1 MFCTNCGSKLPDD
14 VKFCTQCGA
23 PVTKVI
29 PRSELEKQQAEQAD
43 EPVQPAEE
51 PAVGT
56 EAASAVGAAPANQ
69 AAPAEQAVPTA
80 SAAQAAPIESA
91 APVTP
96 AGQAASADLVAP
108 AAQADAALVEDAA
121 AAKPAV
127 EGEAP
132 MPAKEPVAEV
142 AASQLDTDAA
152 SDTPTTVLGADD
164 HEGPNDAP
172 TTVLSA
178 DEAAA
183 DAASEDETSVFVIDD
198 DASEDETTVLTT
210 DAATTEGIA
219 SELPTGA
226 LPLDAEEDAATPDE
240 DAAAPND
247 ELTTVLP
254 PAPDPDEAERAA
266 AAADAAAAEDALWS
280 ELPEDEPT
288 TLLGQGPAPAASGDA
303 AGPLQVSWRQPPQQ
317 ATPTQTA
324 SAETPGPQPATAPGP
339 QPRKKKPVALIAGIA
354 VLALAAVVALCV
366 FVVPRFLDAAGPTV
380 TYGQTDPV
388 QCSVV
393 TRIRPR
399 DAEGNELTS
408 YVVSLVERT
417 ADRQDRT
424 SADDGIADA
433 VAQIRVTGNNGF
445 TMEDFGDDIADGDYY
460 LVIESSDSSDDSSS
474 DQRIPIHYE
483 HDNPDADSEV
493 VVTPPAPESDEPASD
508 GENQDGED
516 AQDEAEFTEEQLAYA
531 HYYLKCQELIDTYGP
546 AGTTNLYDGQMTAMT
561 GLALAKLIDFDDD
574 GLNELLVS
582 YNAVQI
588 GTDAAS
594 ADEVYPVEV
603 WDYQDGEL
611 VQVYEGNAPYTN
623 GGAYFL
629 DLYEYNDLPVI
640 CAVWYDMQVDN
651 ASLVDEYTGYFSQVS
666 ETLDAIAVCDS
677 FFNYDTGEN
686 SVTYTLDGE
695 SATEEEWNDFEDDL
709 DHTTHYDLA
718 LFNNAVEA
726 ESTDDDECETLYGE
740 DLRAATEDTFAEL
753 QEGAGDA
760 LDAVEAATD
769 DAAYD
774 YEIVE
779 EDVTYTSSQGEGMEW
794 EATSTWC
801 YPQFTLADGS
811 TTPAL
816 DSLNAQLK
824 ESFGQDVAN
833 AQSWTFESGEVQVQV
848 HRDTVTY
855 REGTIVCVRS
865 DRSGFT
871 GGAHGTESVTG
882 TFYDL
887 DTGQQVGIE
896 TATGISLDELKS
908 AAVSAV
914 LDYVAA
920 QPNGT
925 LSTDEESLN
934 TLIDEERFYA
944 DENGIVVALWPYE
957 IGSYADGVQLV
968 YVYAFDDDS
977 IVGTNAGSFEWGN

>member
-23 PVTKVI
+23 PVAKVI
-29 PRSELEKQQAEQAD
+29 PRSDLEQGQQAGRESVGAQPMAGHEAQEAPVAESVHD
-43 EPVQPAEE
+43 ATIGESPDGEPQVEHAVSPLAEE
-51 PAVGT
+51 PAEGPD
-56 EAASAVGAAPANQ
+56 GAPL
-69 AAPAEQAVPTA
+69 
-80 SAAQAAPIESA
+80 
-91 APVTP
+91 
-96 AGQAASADLVAP
+96 G
-108 AAQADAALVEDAA
+108 ADAAGDE
-121 AAKPAV
+121 
-127 EGEAP
+127 
-132 MPAKEPVAEV
+132 
-142 AASQLDTDAA
+142 
-152 SDTPTTVLGADD
+152 PTTA
-164 HEGPNDAP
+164 
-172 TTVLSA
+172 LSA
-178 DEAAA
+178 DEAGAA
-183 DAASEDETSVFVIDD
+183 DAASEDETSALAIGG
-198 DASEDETTVLTT
+198 ASEDETTAFAP
-210 DAATTEGIA
+210 DAAAAEGAA
-219 SELPTGA
+219 SELPNGTILLGA
-226 LPLDAEEDAATPDE
+226 DDASAPGEDV
-240 DAAAPND
+240 APND
-247 ELTTVLP
+247 ERTTGLAP
-254 PAPDPDEAERAA
+254 SPDPDEAERAA

-280 ELPEDEPT
+280 EPPQDEAT
-288 TLLGQGPAPAASGDA
+288 TVLGGGVAGRPSSQEAAPR
-303 AGPLQVSWRQPPQQ
+303 QVSWRQPAQDAAAQQ
-317 ATPTQTA
+317 AAQ
-324 SAETPGPQPATAPGP
+324 QPAPDQPAPAPGAE
-339 QPRKKKPVALIAGIA
+339 PRKKKPVALIAGIA
-354 VLALAAVVALCV
+354 VLALAAVVVLCV

-493 VVTPPAPESDEPASD
+493 VVTPPAPESDESASG
-508 GENQDGED
+508 GEGQESGD
-516 AQDEAEFTEEQLAYA
+516 AQGESEFTEEQLAYA
-531 HYYLKCQELIDTYGP
+531 HYYLKCQELINAYGP
-546 AGTTNLYDGQMTAMT
+546 AGTTDLYDGQMTAMT
-561 GLALAKLIDFDDD
+561 GLALARLIDFDGD

-582 YNAVQI
+582 YNAVEI

-603 WDYQDGEL
+603 WDYQDGGL

-666 ETLDAIAVCDS
+666 ETLDAIAVRDS

-695 SATEEEWNDFEDDL
+695 SATEEEWNDFEGDL

-726 ESTDDDECETLYGE
+726 ESTDDDGCDTLYGE

-760 LDAVEAATD
+760 LEAVEAETE
-769 DAAYD
+769 DAAYAYD
-774 YEIVE
+774 IVE
-779 EDVTYTSSQGEGMEW
+779 QDVTYTSSQGEGTEW

-801 YPQFTLADGS
+801 YPRFTLADGS

-824 ESFGQDVAN
+824 GSFDEDVAN
-833 AQSWTFESGEVQVQV
+833 AQSWTFESGDVQIQV

-855 REGTIVCVRS
+855 HEGTIVCVRS

-887 DTGQQVGIE
+887 DTGQQVGLE
-896 TATGISLDELKS
+896 TATGVSLDELKS
-908 AAVSAV
+908 AAVTAV

-920 QPNGT
+920 QPNGA
-925 LSTDEESLN
+925 LSTDEDSLN
-934 TLIDEERFYA
+934 TLIDEDRFYA
-944 DENGIVVALWPYE
+944 DENGVVVALWPYE

-968 YVYAFDDDS
+968 YVYAFEDDS
-977 IVGTNAGSFEWGN
+977 IVGTSAGSFEWGN

>member
-23 PVTKVI
+23 PVAKVI
-29 PRSELEKQQAEQAD
+29 PRSDLEQGQQAGRESVGAQPMAGHEAQEAPVAESVHD
-43 EPVQPAEE
+43 ATTGESPDGEPQVEHAASPLAEE
-51 PAVGT
+51 PAEGPD
-56 EAASAVGAAPANQ
+56 GAPL
-69 AAPAEQAVPTA
+69 
-80 SAAQAAPIESA
+80 
-91 APVTP
+91 
-96 AGQAASADLVAP
+96 G
-108 AAQADAALVEDAA
+108 ADAAGDE
-121 AAKPAV
+121 
-127 EGEAP
+127 
-132 MPAKEPVAEV
+132 
-142 AASQLDTDAA
+142 
-152 SDTPTTVLGADD
+152 
-164 HEGPNDAP
+164 P

-178 DEAAA
+178 DEAGAA
-183 DAASEDETSVFVIDD
+183 DAASEDETSALAIGG
-198 DASEDETTVLTT
+198 ASEDETTAFVP
-210 DAATTEGIA
+210 DVAAAKGAA
-219 SELPTGA
+219 SELPNGTILLGA
-226 LPLDAEEDAATPDE
+226 DDAPALGEDV
-240 DAAAPND
+240 APND
-247 ELTTVLP
+247 ERTTVLAP
-254 PAPDPDEAERAA
+254 SPDPDEAERAA

-280 ELPEDEPT
+280 EPPQDEAT
-288 TLLGQGPAPAASGDA
+288 TVLGGGA
-303 AGPLQVSWRQPPQQ
+303 AGQPSSQEAAPRQVSWRQPAQDAAAQQ
-317 ATPTQTA
+317 AAQQPAPTQPA
-324 SAETPGPQPATAPGP
+324 PDQPAPAPGAE
-339 QPRKKKPVALIAGIA
+339 PRKKKPVALIAGIA

-493 VVTPPAPESDEPASD
+493 VVTPPAPESDESASG
-508 GENQDGED
+508 GEGQESGD
-516 AQDEAEFTEEQLAYA
+516 AQGESEFTEEQLAYA
-531 HYYLKCQELIDTYGP
+531 HYYLKCQELINAYGP
-546 AGTTNLYDGQMTAMT
+546 AGTTDLYDGQMTAMT
-561 GLALAKLIDFDDD
+561 GLALARLIDFDGD

-582 YNAVQI
+582 YNAVEI

-611 VQVYEGNAPYTN
+611 VHVYEGNAPYTN

-666 ETLDAIAVCDS
+666 ETLDAIAVRDS

-695 SATEEEWNDFEDDL
+695 SATEEEWNDFEGDL

-726 ESTDDDECETLYGE
+726 ESMDDDECDVLYGE

-760 LDAVEAATD
+760 LEAVEAETE
-769 DAAYD
+769 DAAYAYD
-774 YEIVE
+774 IVE
-779 EDVTYTSSQGEGMEW
+779 QDVTYTSSQGEGTEW

-816 DSLNAQLK
+816 DSLNAHLK
-824 ESFGQDVAN
+824 DSFDEDVAN
-833 AQSWTFESGEVQVQV
+833 AQSWTFESGDVQIQV

-855 REGTIVCVRS
+855 HEGTIVCVRS

-896 TATGISLDELKS
+896 TATGVSLDELKS

>member
-23 PVTKVI
+23 PVAKVI
-29 PRSELEKQQAEQAD
+29 PRSDLEQGQQAGRESVGAQPMAGHEAQEAPVAESVHD
-43 EPVQPAEE
+43 ATIGESPDGEPQVEHAASPLAEE
-51 PAVGT
+51 PAEGPD
-56 EAASAVGAAPANQ
+56 GAPL
-69 AAPAEQAVPTA
+69 
-80 SAAQAAPIESA
+80 
-91 APVTP
+91 
-96 AGQAASADLVAP
+96 G
-108 AAQADAALVEDAA
+108 ADAAGDE
-121 AAKPAV
+121 
-127 EGEAP
+127 
-132 MPAKEPVAEV
+132 
-142 AASQLDTDAA
+142 
-152 SDTPTTVLGADD
+152 
-164 HEGPNDAP
+164 P

-178 DEAAA
+178 DEAGAA
-183 DAASEDETSVFVIDD
+183 DAASEDETSALAIGG
-198 DASEDETTVLTT
+198 ASEDETTAFAP
-210 DAATTEGIA
+210 DAAAAEGAA
-219 SELPTGA
+219 SEPPNGTILLGA
-226 LPLDAEEDAATPDE
+226 DDAPAPGEDV
-240 DAAAPND
+240 APND
-247 ELTTVLP
+247 ERTTVLAP
-254 PAPDPDEAERAA
+254 SPDPDEAERAA

-280 ELPEDEPT
+280 EPPQDEAT
-288 TLLGQGPAPAASGDA
+288 TVLGGGVAGQPSSQEAAPR
-303 AGPLQVSWRQPPQQ
+303 QVSWRQPAQDAAAQQ
-317 ATPTQTA
+317 AAQQPAPTQPA
-324 SAETPGPQPATAPGP
+324 PDQPAPAPGAE
-339 QPRKKKPVALIAGIA
+339 PRKKKPVALIAGIA

-493 VVTPPAPESDEPASD
+493 VVTPPAPESDESASG
-508 GENQDGED
+508 GEGQESGD
-516 AQDEAEFTEEQLAYA
+516 AQGESEFTEKQLAYA
-531 HYYLKCQELIDTYGP
+531 HYYLKCQELINTYGP
-546 AGTTNLYDGQMTAMT
+546 AGTTDLYDGQMTAMT
-561 GLALAKLIDFDDD
+561 GLALAQLIDFDGD
-574 GLNELLVS
+574 GLNELLIS
-582 YNAVQI
+582 YNAVEI

-666 ETLDAIAVCDS
+666 ETLDAIAVRDS

-695 SATEEEWNDFEDDL
+695 SATEEEWNDFEGDL

-726 ESTDDDECETLYGE
+726 ESTDDDGCDTLYGE
-740 DLRAATEDTFAEL
+740 DMRAATEDTFAEL

-760 LDAVEAATD
+760 LEAVEAETEDGAY
-769 DAAYD
+769 AYD
-774 YEIVE
+774 IVE
-779 EDVTYTSSQGEGMEW
+779 QEVTYTSSQGEGTEW

-824 ESFGQDVAN
+824 GSFDEDVAN
-833 AQSWTFESGEVQVQV
+833 AQSWTFESGDVQIQV

-855 REGTIVCVRS
+855 HEGTIVCVRS

-887 DTGQQVGIE
+887 DTGQQVGLE
-896 TATGISLDELKS
+896 TATGVSLDELKS
-908 AAVSAV
+908 AAVTAV

-925 LSTDEESLN
+925 LSTDEDSLN
-934 TLIDEERFYA
+934 TLIDEDRLYA
-944 DENGIVVALWPYE
+944 DENGVVVALWPYE

-968 YVYAFDDDS
+968 YVFAFEDDS
-977 IVGTNAGSFEWGN
+977 IVGTSAGSFEWGN

>member
-14 VKFCTQCGA
+14 VKFCTQCSA
-23 PVTKVI
+23 PVAKVI
-29 PRSELEKQQAEQAD
+29 PRSDLEQGQQAGRESVGAQPMAGHEAQEAPVAESVHD
-43 EPVQPAEE
+43 ATIGESPDGEPQVEHAASPLAEE
-51 PAVGT
+51 PAEGPD
-56 EAASAVGAAPANQ
+56 GAPL
-69 AAPAEQAVPTA
+69 
-80 SAAQAAPIESA
+80 
-91 APVTP
+91 
-96 AGQAASADLVAP
+96 G
-108 AAQADAALVEDAA
+108 ADAAGDE
-121 AAKPAV
+121 
-127 EGEAP
+127 
-132 MPAKEPVAEV
+132 
-142 AASQLDTDAA
+142 
-152 SDTPTTVLGADD
+152 
-164 HEGPNDAP
+164 P

-178 DEAAA
+178 DEAGAA
-183 DAASEDETSVFVIDD
+183 DAASEDETSALAIGG
-198 DASEDETTVLTT
+198 ASEDETTAFVP
-210 DAATTEGIA
+210 DAAAAGGAA
-219 SELPTGA
+219 SEPPNGTILLGA
-226 LPLDAEEDAATPDE
+226 DDAPAPGEDV
-240 DAAAPND
+240 APND
-247 ELTTVLP
+247 ERTTVLAP
-254 PAPDPDEAERAA
+254 SPDPDEAERAA

-280 ELPEDEPT
+280 EPPQDEAT
-288 TLLGQGPAPAASGDA
+288 TVLGGGVAGQPSSKEAAPR
-303 AGPLQVSWRQPPQQ
+303 QVSWRQPAQDAAAQQ
-317 ATPTQTA
+317 AAQQPAPTQ
-324 SAETPGPQPATAPGP
+324 PVPDQPVPAPGAE
-339 QPRKKKPVALIAGIA
+339 PRKKKPVALIAGIA

-460 LVIESSDSSDDSSS
+460 LVIEPSDSSDDSSS

-493 VVTPPAPESDEPASD
+493 VVTPPAPEPDEPASG
-508 GENQDGED
+508 GEGESQDSED
-516 AQDEAEFTEEQLAYA
+516 AQGESEFTEEQLAYA
-531 HYYLKCQELIDTYGP
+531 HYYLKCQELINTYGP
-546 AGTTNLYDGQMTAMT
+546 AGTTDLYDGQMTAMT
-561 GLALAKLIDFDDD
+561 GLALARLIDFDGD

-582 YNAVQI
+582 YNAVEI

-603 WDYQDGEL
+603 WDYQDGDL

-666 ETLDAIAVCDS
+666 ETLDAIAVRDS

-695 SATEEEWNDFEDDL
+695 SATEEEWNDFEGDL

-726 ESTDDDECETLYGE
+726 ESMDDDECDVLYGE

-760 LDAVEAATD
+760 LEAVEAETEDGAY
-769 DAAYD
+769 AYD
-774 YEIVE
+774 IVE
-779 EDVTYTSSQGEGMEW
+779 QDVTYTSTQGEGTEW

-801 YPQFTLADGS
+801 YPRFTLADGT

-816 DSLNAQLK
+816 DSLNAHLK
-824 ESFGQDVAN
+824 DSFDEDVAN
-833 AQSWTFESGEVQVQV
+833 AQSWTFESGDVQIQV

-855 REGTIVCVRS
+855 HEGTIVCVRS

-887 DTGQQVGIE
+887 DTGQQVGLE
-896 TATGISLDELKS
+896 TATGVSLDELKS
-908 AAVSAV
+908 AAVTAV

-925 LSTDEESLN
+925 LSTDEDSLN
-934 TLIDEERFYA
+934 TLIDEDRFYA
-944 DENGIVVALWPYE
+944 DENGVVVALWPYE

-968 YVYAFDDDS
+968 YVYAFEDDS
-977 IVGTNAGSFEWGN
+977 IVGTSAGSFEWGN

>member
-51 PAVGT
+51 PAAGT

-69 AAPAEQAVPTA
+69 AAPVEQAV
-80 SAAQAAPIESA
+80 
-91 APVTP
+91 
-96 AGQAASADLVAP
+96 SADSVAP
-108 AAQADAALVEDAA
+108 AAQADAALV
-121 AAKPAV
+121 
-127 EGEAP
+127 
-132 MPAKEPVAEV
+132 
-142 AASQLDTDAA
+142 
-152 SDTPTTVLGADD
+152 
-164 HEGPNDAP
+164 
-172 TTVLSA
+172 
-178 DEAAA
+178 
-183 DAASEDETSVFVIDD
+183 
-198 DASEDETTVLTT
+198 
-210 DAATTEGIA
+210 
-219 SELPTGA
+219 
-226 LPLDAEEDAATPDE
+226 EDAATPDE

-280 ELPEDEPT
+280 EPPQDEAT
-288 TLLGQGPAPAASGDA
+288 TVLGGGVAGQPSSQEAAPR
-303 AGPLQVSWRQPPQQ
+303 QVSWRQPAQDAAAQQ
-317 ATPTQTA
+317 AAQQPAPTQPA
-324 SAETPGPQPATAPGP
+324 PDQPAPAPGAE
-339 QPRKKKPVALIAGIA
+339 PRKKKPVALIAGIA

-417 ADRQDRT
+417 ADRQDLT

-460 LVIESSDSSDDSSS
+460 LVIEPSDSSDDSSS

-531 HYYLKCQELIDTYGP
+531 HYYLKCQELIDAYGP

-588 GTDAAS
+588 GADAAS

-666 ETLDAIAVCDS
+666 ETLDAIAVRDS

-760 LDAVEAATD
+760 LDAVDAATG
-769 DAAYD
+769 DASYD

-824 ESFGQDVAN
+824 ESFDQDVAN
-833 AQSWTFESGEVQVQV
+833 AQSWTFESGEVQIQV

-855 REGTIVCVRS
+855 HEGTIVCVRS

-896 TATGISLDELKS
+896 TATGVSLDELKS

-914 LDYVAA
+914 LDYVAT

>member
-23 PVTKVI
+23 PVAKVI
-29 PRSELEKQQAEQAD
+29 PRSDLEQGQQAGRESVGAQPMAGHEAQEAPVAESVHD
-43 EPVQPAEE
+43 ATIGESPDGEPQVEHAASPLAEE
-51 PAVGT
+51 PAEGPD
-56 EAASAVGAAPANQ
+56 GAPL
-69 AAPAEQAVPTA
+69 
-80 SAAQAAPIESA
+80 
-91 APVTP
+91 
-96 AGQAASADLVAP
+96 G
-108 AAQADAALVEDAA
+108 ADAAGDE
-121 AAKPAV
+121 
-127 EGEAP
+127 
-132 MPAKEPVAEV
+132 
-142 AASQLDTDAA
+142 
-152 SDTPTTVLGADD
+152 
-164 HEGPNDAP
+164 P

-178 DEAAA
+178 DEAGAA
-183 DAASEDETSVFVIDD
+183 DAASEDETSALAIGG
-198 DASEDETTVLTT
+198 ASEDETTAFVP
-210 DAATTEGIA
+210 DAAAAEGAA
-219 SELPTGA
+219 SELPNGTILLGA
-226 LPLDAEEDAATPDE
+226 DDAPAPGEDVAS
-240 DAAAPND
+240 ND
-247 ELTTVLP
+247 ERTTVLAP
-254 PAPDPDEAERAA
+254 SPDPDEAERAA

-280 ELPEDEPT
+280 EPPQDEAT
-288 TLLGQGPAPAASGDA
+288 TVLGGGVAGQPSSQEAAPR
-303 AGPLQVSWRQPPQQ
+303 QVSWRQPAQDAAAQQ
-317 ATPTQTA
+317 AAQQPAPTQPA
-324 SAETPGPQPATAPGP
+324 PDQPAPAPGAE
-339 QPRKKKPVALIAGIA
+339 PRKKKPVALIAGIA

-508 GENQDGED
+508 GEGEGQDSEDTQGES
-516 AQDEAEFTEEQLAYA
+516 EFTEEQLAYA
-531 HYYLKCQELIDTYGP
+531 HYYLKCQELINTYGP
-546 AGTTNLYDGQMTAMT
+546 AGTTDLYDGQMTAMT
-561 GLALAKLIDFDDD
+561 GLALAQLIDFDGD

-582 YNAVQI
+582 YYAVEI

-666 ETLDAIAVCDS
+666 ETLDAIAVRDS

-695 SATEEEWNDFEDDL
+695 SATEEEWNDFEGDL

-726 ESTDDDECETLYGE
+726 ESMDDDECDVLYGE

-760 LDAVEAATD
+760 LEAVEAETE
-769 DAAYD
+769 DAAYAYD
-774 YEIVE
+774 IVE
-779 EDVTYTSSQGEGMEW
+779 QDVTYTSSQGEGTEW

-816 DSLNAQLK
+816 DSLNAHLK
-824 ESFGQDVAN
+824 DSFDEDVAN
-833 AQSWTFESGEVQVQV
+833 AQSWTFESGDVQIQV

-855 REGTIVCVRS
+855 HEGTIVCVRS

-887 DTGQQVGIE
+887 DTGQQVGLE
-896 TATGISLDELKS
+896 TVTGVSLDELKS
-908 AAVSAV
+908 AAVTAV

-925 LSTDEESLN
+925 LSTDEDSLN
-934 TLIDEERFYA
+934 TLIDEDRFYA
-944 DENGIVVALWPYE
+944 DENGVVVALWPYE

-968 YVYAFDDDS
+968 YVYAFEDDS
-977 IVGTNAGSFEWGN
+977 IVGTSAGSFEWGN

>member
-23 PVTKVI
+23 PVAKVI
-29 PRSELEKQQAEQAD
+29 PRSDLEQGQQAGRESVGAQPMAGHEAQEAPVAESVHD
-43 EPVQPAEE
+43 ATIGESPDGEPQVEHAASPLAEE
-51 PAVGT
+51 PA
-56 EAASAVGAAPANQ
+56 
-69 AAPAEQAVPTA
+69 
-80 SAAQAAPIESA
+80 
-91 APVTP
+91 
-96 AGQAASADLVAP
+96 
-108 AAQADAALVEDAA
+108 
-121 AAKPAV
+121 
-127 EGEAP
+127 
-132 MPAKEPVAEV
+132 
-142 AASQLDTDAA
+142 
-152 SDTPTTVLGADD
+152 
-164 HEGPNDAP
+164 EGPDGAP
-172 TTVLSA
+172 LG
-178 DEAAA
+178 A
-183 DAASEDETSVFVIDD
+183 DAASELPNGTILLGAD
-198 DASEDETTVLTT
+198 DAPAPGEDV
-210 DAATTEGIA
+210 
-219 SELPTGA
+219 
-226 LPLDAEEDAATPDE
+226 
-240 DAAAPND
+240 APND
-247 ELTTVLP
+247 ERTTVLAP
-254 PAPDPDEAERAA
+254 SPDPDEAERAA

-280 ELPEDEPT
+280 EPPQDEAT
-288 TLLGQGPAPAASGDA
+288 TVLGGGVAGQPSSQEAAPR
-303 AGPLQVSWRQPPQQ
+303 QVSWRQPAQDAAAQQ
-317 ATPTQTA
+317 AAQQPAPTQPA
-324 SAETPGPQPATAPGP
+324 PDQPAPAPGAE
-339 QPRKKKPVALIAGIA
+339 PRKKKPVALIAGIA

-366 FVVPRFLDAAGPTV
+366 FIVPRFLNAAGPTV

-508 GENQDGED
+508 GEGQESGD
-516 AQDEAEFTEEQLAYA
+516 AQGEPEFTEEQLAYA
-531 HYYLKCQELIDTYGP
+531 HYYLKCQELVNTYGP
-546 AGTTNLYDGQMTAMT
+546 AGTTDLYDGQMTAMT
-561 GLALAKLIDFDDD
+561 GLALARLIDFDGD

-582 YNAVQI
+582 YNAVEI

-651 ASLVDEYTGYFSQVS
+651 ANLVDEYTGYFSQVS
-666 ETLDAIAVCDS
+666 ETLDAIAVRDS

-695 SATEEEWNDFEDDL
+695 SATEEEWNEFEGDL

-816 DSLNAQLK
+816 DSLNAHLK
-824 ESFGQDVAN
+824 DSFDEDVAN
-833 AQSWTFESGEVQVQV
+833 AQSWTFESGDVQIQV

-855 REGTIVCVRS
+855 HEGTIVCVRS

-887 DTGQQVGIE
+887 DTGQQVGLE
-896 TATGISLDELKS
+896 TATGVSLDELKS
-908 AAVSAV
+908 AAVTAV

-925 LSTDEESLN
+925 LSTDEDSLN
-934 TLIDEERFYA
+934 TLIDEDRFYA
-944 DENGIVVALWPYE
+944 DENGVVVALWPYE

-968 YVYAFDDDS
+968 YVYAFEDDS
-977 IVGTNAGSFEWGN
+977 IVGTSAGSFEWGN

>member
-23 PVTKVI
+23 PVAKVI
-29 PRSELEKQQAEQAD
+29 PRSDLEQGQQAGRESVGAQLMAGHEAQEAPVAESVHD
-43 EPVQPAEE
+43 ATIGESPDREPQVEHAASPLAEE
-51 PAVGT
+51 PAEGPD
-56 EAASAVGAAPANQ
+56 GAPL
-69 AAPAEQAVPTA
+69 
-80 SAAQAAPIESA
+80 
-91 APVTP
+91 
-96 AGQAASADLVAP
+96 G
-108 AAQADAALVEDAA
+108 ADAAGDE
-121 AAKPAV
+121 
-127 EGEAP
+127 
-132 MPAKEPVAEV
+132 
-142 AASQLDTDAA
+142 
-152 SDTPTTVLGADD
+152 
-164 HEGPNDAP
+164 P

-178 DEAAA
+178 DEAGAA
-183 DAASEDETSVFVIDD
+183 DAASEDETSALAIGG
-198 DASEDETTVLTT
+198 ASEDEATAFAP
-210 DAATTEGIA
+210 DAAAAGGAA
-219 SELPTGA
+219 SEPPNGTILLGA
-226 LPLDAEEDAATPDE
+226 DDAPAPGEDV
-240 DAAAPND
+240 APND
-247 ELTTVLP
+247 ERTMVLAP
-254 PAPDPDEAERAA
+254 SPDPDEAERAA

-280 ELPEDEPT
+280 EPPQDEAT
-288 TLLGQGPAPAASGDA
+288 TVLGGGVAGQPSSQEAAPR
-303 AGPLQVSWRQPPQQ
+303 QVSWRQPAQDAAAQQ
-317 ATPTQTA
+317 TAQQPAPTQ
-324 SAETPGPQPATAPGP
+324 PAPAPGAE
-339 QPRKKKPVALIAGIA
+339 PRKKKPVALIAGIA

-366 FVVPRFLDAAGPTV
+366 FVVPRFLDAAGPAV

-474 DQRIPIHYE
+474 DRRIPIHYE

-493 VVTPPAPESDEPASD
+493 VVTPPAPESDEPASG
-508 GENQDGED
+508 GEGEGQDSEDTQGES
-516 AQDEAEFTEEQLAYA
+516 EFTEEQLAYA
-531 HYYLKCQELIDTYGP
+531 HYYLKCQELINAYGP
-546 AGTTNLYDGQMTAMT
+546 AGTTDLYDGQMTAMT
-561 GLALAKLIDFDDD
+561 GLALAQLIDFDGD

-582 YNAVQI
+582 YNAVEI

-666 ETLDAIAVCDS
+666 ETLDAIAVRDS

-695 SATEEEWNDFEDDL
+695 SATEEEWNDFEGDL

-718 LFNNAVEA
+718 LFNNVVEA
-726 ESTDDDECETLYGE
+726 ESMDDDECETLYGE

-824 ESFGQDVAN
+824 ESFDQDVAN
-833 AQSWTFESGEVQVQV
+833 AQSWTFESGEVQIQV

-855 REGTIVCVRS
+855 HEGTIVCVRS

-896 TATGISLDELKS
+896 TATGVSLDELKS
-908 AAVSAV
+908 VAVSAV

-968 YVYAFDDDS
+968 YVHAFEDDS

>member
-23 PVTKVI
+23 PVAKVI
-29 PRSELEKQQAEQAD
+29 PRSDLEQGQQAGRESVGAQPMAGHEAQEAPVAESVHD
-43 EPVQPAEE
+43 ATIGESPDGEPQVEHAASPLAEE
-51 PAVGT
+51 PAEGPD
-56 EAASAVGAAPANQ
+56 GAPL
-69 AAPAEQAVPTA
+69 
-80 SAAQAAPIESA
+80 
-91 APVTP
+91 
-96 AGQAASADLVAP
+96 G
-108 AAQADAALVEDAA
+108 ADAA
-121 AAKPAV
+121 
-127 EGEAP
+127 GEP
-132 MPAKEPVAEV
+132 PNGTI
-142 AASQLDTDAA
+142 L
-152 SDTPTTVLGADD
+152 LGADD
-164 HEGPNDAP
+164 AP
-172 TTVLSA
+172 A
-178 DEAAA
+178 PG
-183 DAASEDETSVFVIDD
+183 EDV
-198 DASEDETTVLTT
+198 
-210 DAATTEGIA
+210 
-219 SELPTGA
+219 
-226 LPLDAEEDAATPDE
+226 
-240 DAAAPND
+240 APND
-247 ELTTVLP
+247 ERTTVLAP
-254 PAPDPDEAERAA
+254 SPDPDEAERAA

-280 ELPEDEPT
+280 EPPQDEAT
-288 TLLGQGPAPAASGDA
+288 TVLGGGVAGQPSSQEAAPR
-303 AGPLQVSWRQPPQQ
+303 QVSWRQPAQDAAAQQ
-317 ATPTQTA
+317 AAQQPAPTQPA
-324 SAETPGPQPATAPGP
+324 PDQPAPAPGAE
-339 QPRKKKPVALIAGIA
+339 PRKKKPVALIAGIA

-493 VVTPPAPESDEPASD
+493 VVTPPAPESDESASG
-508 GENQDGED
+508 GEGQESGD
-516 AQDEAEFTEEQLAYA
+516 AQGESEFTEEQLAYA
-531 HYYLKCQELIDTYGP
+531 HYYLKCQELINAYGP
-546 AGTTNLYDGQMTAMT
+546 AGTTDLYDGQMTAMT
-561 GLALAKLIDFDDD
+561 GLALARLIDFDGD

-582 YNAVQI
+582 YNAVEI

-666 ETLDAIAVCDS
+666 ETLDAIAVRDS

-695 SATEEEWNDFEDDL
+695 SATEEEWNDFEGDL

-726 ESTDDDECETLYGE
+726 ESMDDDECDVLYGE

-760 LDAVEAATD
+760 LEAVEAETE
-769 DAAYD
+769 DAAYAYD
-774 YEIVE
+774 IVE
-779 EDVTYTSSQGEGMEW
+779 QDVTYTSSQGEGTEW

-801 YPQFTLADGS
+801 HPQFTLADGS

-816 DSLNAQLK
+816 DSLNAHLK
-824 ESFGQDVAN
+824 DSFDEDVAN
-833 AQSWTFESGEVQVQV
+833 AQSWTFESGDVQIQV

-855 REGTIVCVRS
+855 HEGTIVCVRS

-887 DTGQQVGIE
+887 DTGQQVGLE
-896 TATGISLDELKS
+896 TATGVSLDELKS
-908 AAVSAV
+908 AAVTAV

-920 QPNGT
+920 QPNGA
-925 LSTDEESLN
+925 LSTDEDSLN
-934 TLIDEERFYA
+934 TLIDEDRFYA
-944 DENGIVVALWPYE
+944 DENGVVVALWPYE

-968 YVYAFDDDS
+968 YVYAFEDDS
-977 IVGTNAGSFEWGN
+977 IVGTSAGSFEWGN

>member
-23 PVTKVI
+23 PVAKVI
-29 PRSELEKQQAEQAD
+29 PRSDLEQGQQAGRESVGAQPMAGHEAQEAPVAESVHD
-43 EPVQPAEE
+43 ATIGESPDGEPQVEHAASPLAEE
-51 PAVGT
+51 PAEGT
-56 EAASAVGAAPANQ
+56 DGAPL
-69 AAPAEQAVPTA
+69 
-80 SAAQAAPIESA
+80 
-91 APVTP
+91 
-96 AGQAASADLVAP
+96 G
-108 AAQADAALVEDAA
+108 ADAA
-121 AAKPAV
+121 
-127 EGEAP
+127 GEP
-132 MPAKEPVAEV
+132 PNGTI
-142 AASQLDTDAA
+142 L
-152 SDTPTTVLGADD
+152 LGADD
-164 HEGPNDAP
+164 AP
-172 TTVLSA
+172 A
-178 DEAAA
+178 PG
-183 DAASEDETSVFVIDD
+183 EDV
-198 DASEDETTVLTT
+198 
-210 DAATTEGIA
+210 
-219 SELPTGA
+219 
-226 LPLDAEEDAATPDE
+226 
-240 DAAAPND
+240 APND
-247 ELTTVLP
+247 ERTTVLAP
-254 PAPDPDEAERAA
+254 SPDPDEAERAA

-280 ELPEDEPT
+280 EPPQDEAT
-288 TLLGQGPAPAASGDA
+288 TVLGGGVAGQPSSQEAAPR
-303 AGPLQVSWRQPPQQ
+303 QVSWRQPAQDAAAQQ
-317 ATPTQTA
+317 AAQQPAPTQPA
-324 SAETPGPQPATAPGP
+324 PDQPAPAPGAG
-339 QPRKKKPVALIAGIA
+339 PRKKKPVALIAGIA

-460 LVIESSDSSDDSSS
+460 LVIEPSDSSDDSSS

-508 GENQDGED
+508 GKNQDGED

-531 HYYLKCQELIDTYGP
+531 HYYLKCQELIDAYGP

-603 WDYQDGEL
+603 WDYQDGGL

-666 ETLDAIAVCDS
+666 ETLDAIAVRDS

-726 ESTDDDECETLYGE
+726 ESMDDDECETLYGE

-779 EDVTYTSSQGEGMEW
+779 EDVTYTSSQGEGMER

-801 YPQFTLADGS
+801 YPQFTLAGGS

-824 ESFGQDVAN
+824 ESFDEDVAN
-833 AQSWTFESGEVQVQV
+833 AQSWTFESGEVQIQV

-855 REGTIVCVRS
+855 HEGTIVCVRS

-887 DTGQQVGIE
+887 DTGQRVGLE
-896 TATGISLDELKS
+896 TATGVSLDELKS
-908 AAVSAV
+908 AAVTAV

-925 LSTDEESLN
+925 LSTDEDSLN
-934 TLIDEERFYA
+934 TLIDEDRFYA
-944 DENGIVVALWPYE
+944 DENGVVVALWPYE

-968 YVYAFDDDS
+968 YVYAFEDDS
-977 IVGTNAGSFEWGN
+977 IVGTSAGSFEWGN

>member
-1 MFCTNCGSKLPDD
+1 MFCTNCGNKLPDD

-23 PVTKVI
+23 PVAKVI
-29 PRSELEKQQAEQAD
+29 PRSDLEQGQQAGRESVGAQPMAGHEAQEAPVAESVHD
-43 EPVQPAEE
+43 ATIGESPDGEPQVEHAASPLAEE
-51 PAVGT
+51 PAEGPD
-56 EAASAVGAAPANQ
+56 GAPL
-69 AAPAEQAVPTA
+69 
-80 SAAQAAPIESA
+80 
-91 APVTP
+91 
-96 AGQAASADLVAP
+96 G
-108 AAQADAALVEDAA
+108 ADAAGDE
-121 AAKPAV
+121 
-127 EGEAP
+127 
-132 MPAKEPVAEV
+132 
-142 AASQLDTDAA
+142 
-152 SDTPTTVLGADD
+152 
-164 HEGPNDAP
+164 P

-178 DEAAA
+178 DEAGAA
-183 DAASEDETSVFVIDD
+183 DAASEDETSALAIGG
-198 DASEDETTVLTT
+198 ASEDETTAFAP
-210 DAATTEGIA
+210 DAAAAEGAA
-219 SELPTGA
+219 SELPNGTILLGA
-226 LPLDAEEDAATPDE
+226 DDAPAPGEDV
-240 DAAAPND
+240 APND
-247 ELTTVLP
+247 ERTTVLAP
-254 PAPDPDEAERAA
+254 SPDPDEAERAA

-280 ELPEDEPT
+280 EPPQDEAT
-288 TLLGQGPAPAASGDA
+288 TVLGGGVAGQPSSQEAAPR
-303 AGPLQVSWRQPPQQ
+303 QVSWRQTAQDAAAQQ
-317 ATPTQTA
+317 AAQQPAPTQPA
-324 SAETPGPQPATAPGP
+324 PDQPAPAPGAE
-339 QPRKKKPVALIAGIA
+339 PRKKKPVALIAGIA

-493 VVTPPAPESDEPASD
+493 VVTPPAPESDESASG
-508 GENQDGED
+508 GEGQESGD
-516 AQDEAEFTEEQLAYA
+516 AQGESEFTEEQLAYA
-531 HYYLKCQELIDTYGP
+531 HYYLKCQELINAYGP
-546 AGTTNLYDGQMTAMT
+546 AGTTDLYDGQMTAMT
-561 GLALAKLIDFDDD
+561 GLALARLIDFDGD

-582 YNAVQI
+582 YNAVEI

-666 ETLDAIAVCDS
+666 ETLDAIAVRDS

-695 SATEEEWNDFEDDL
+695 SATEEEWNDFEGDL

-726 ESTDDDECETLYGE
+726 ESMDDDECDVLYGE

-760 LDAVEAATD
+760 LEAVEAETE
-769 DAAYD
+769 DAAYAYD
-774 YEIVE
+774 IVE
-779 EDVTYTSSQGEGMEW
+779 QDVTYTSSQGEGTEW

-801 YPQFTLADGS
+801 HPQFTLADGS

-816 DSLNAQLK
+816 DSLNAHLK
-824 ESFGQDVAN
+824 DSFDEDVAN
-833 AQSWTFESGEVQVQV
+833 AQSWTFESGDVQIQV

-855 REGTIVCVRS
+855 HEGTIVCVRS

-887 DTGQQVGIE
+887 DTGQQVGLE
-896 TATGISLDELKS
+896 TATGVSLDELKS
-908 AAVSAV
+908 AAVTAV

-920 QPNGT
+920 QPNGA
-925 LSTDEESLN
+925 LSTDEDSLN
-934 TLIDEERFYA
+934 TLIDEDRFYA
-944 DENGIVVALWPYE
+944 DENGVVVALWPYE

-968 YVYAFDDDS
+968 YVYAFEDDS
-977 IVGTNAGSFEWGN
+977 IVGTSAGSFEWGN

>member
-23 PVTKVI
+23 PVAKVI
-29 PRSELEKQQAEQAD
+29 PRSDLEQGQQAGRESVGAQPMAGHEAQEAPVAESVHD
-43 EPVQPAEE
+43 ATIGESPDGEPQVEHAASPLAEE
-51 PAVGT
+51 PA
-56 EAASAVGAAPANQ
+56 
-69 AAPAEQAVPTA
+69 
-80 SAAQAAPIESA
+80 
-91 APVTP
+91 
-96 AGQAASADLVAP
+96 
-108 AAQADAALVEDAA
+108 
-121 AAKPAV
+121 
-127 EGEAP
+127 
-132 MPAKEPVAEV
+132 
-142 AASQLDTDAA
+142 
-152 SDTPTTVLGADD
+152 
-164 HEGPNDAP
+164 EGPDGAP
-172 TTVLSA
+172 LG
-178 DEAAA
+178 A
-183 DAASEDETSVFVIDD
+183 DAASELPNGTILLGAD
-198 DASEDETTVLTT
+198 DAPAPGEDV
-210 DAATTEGIA
+210 
-219 SELPTGA
+219 
-226 LPLDAEEDAATPDE
+226 
-240 DAAAPND
+240 APND
-247 ELTTVLP
+247 ERTTVLAP
-254 PAPDPDEAERAA
+254 SPDPDEAERAA

-280 ELPEDEPT
+280 EPPQDEAT
-288 TLLGQGPAPAASGDA
+288 TVLGGGVAGQPSSQEAAPR
-303 AGPLQVSWRQPPQQ
+303 QVSWRQPAQDAAAQQ
-317 ATPTQTA
+317 AAQQPAPTQPA
-324 SAETPGPQPATAPGP
+324 PDQPAPAPGAE
-339 QPRKKKPVALIAGIA
+339 PRKKKPVALIAGIA

-366 FVVPRFLDAAGPTV
+366 FIVPRFLNAAGPTV

-508 GENQDGED
+508 GEGQESGD
-516 AQDEAEFTEEQLAYA
+516 AQGEPEFTEEQLAYA
-531 HYYLKCQELIDTYGP
+531 HYYLKCQELVNTYGP
-546 AGTTNLYDGQMTAMT
+546 AGTTDLYDGQMTAMT
-561 GLALAKLIDFDDD
+561 GLALARLIDFDGD

-582 YNAVQI
+582 YNAVEI

-666 ETLDAIAVCDS
+666 ETLDAIAVRDS

-695 SATEEEWNDFEDDL
+695 SATEEEWNDFEGDL

-726 ESTDDDECETLYGE
+726 ESTDDDGCDTLYGE

-760 LDAVEAATD
+760 LEAVEAETE
-769 DAAYD
+769 DAAYAYD
-774 YEIVE
+774 IVE
-779 EDVTYTSSQGEGMEW
+779 QDVTYTSSQGEGTEW

-801 YPQFTLADGS
+801 YPRFTLADGS

-824 ESFGQDVAN
+824 GSFDEDVAN
-833 AQSWTFESGEVQVQV
+833 AQSWTFESGDVQIQV

-855 REGTIVCVRS
+855 HEGTIVCVRS

-887 DTGQQVGIE
+887 DTGQRVGLE
-896 TATGISLDELKS
+896 TATGVSLDELKS
-908 AAVSAV
+908 AAVTAV

-925 LSTDEESLN
+925 LSTDEDQLN
-934 TLIDEERFYA
+934 TLIDEDRFYA
-944 DENGIVVALWPYE
+944 DENGVVVALWPYE

-968 YVYAFDDDS
+968 YVYAFEDDS
-977 IVGTNAGSFEWGN
+977 IVGTSAGSFEWGN

>member
-23 PVTKVI
+23 PVAKVI
-29 PRSELEKQQAEQAD
+29 PRSDLEQGQQAGRESVGAQPMAGHEAQEAPVAESVHD
-43 EPVQPAEE
+43 ATIGESPDGEPQVEHAASPLAEE
-51 PAVGT
+51 PAEGPD
-56 EAASAVGAAPANQ
+56 GAPL
-69 AAPAEQAVPTA
+69 
-80 SAAQAAPIESA
+80 
-91 APVTP
+91 
-96 AGQAASADLVAP
+96 G
-108 AAQADAALVEDAA
+108 ADAARDE
-121 AAKPAV
+121 
-127 EGEAP
+127 
-132 MPAKEPVAEV
+132 
-142 AASQLDTDAA
+142 
-152 SDTPTTVLGADD
+152 
-164 HEGPNDAP
+164 P

-178 DEAAA
+178 DEAGAA
-183 DAASEDETSVFVIDD
+183 DAASEDETSALAIGG
-198 DASEDETTVLTT
+198 ASEDETTAFAP
-210 DAATTEGIA
+210 DAAAAEGAA
-219 SELPTGA
+219 SELPNGTILLGA
-226 LPLDAEEDAATPDE
+226 DDAPAPGEDV
-240 DAAAPND
+240 APND
-247 ELTTVLP
+247 ERTTVLAP
-254 PAPDPDEAERAA
+254 SPDPDEAERAA

-280 ELPEDEPT
+280 EPPQDEAT
-288 TLLGQGPAPAASGDA
+288 TVLGGGVAGQPSSQEAAPR
-303 AGPLQVSWRQPPQQ
+303 QVSWRQPAQDAAAQQ
-317 ATPTQTA
+317 AAQQPTPTQPA
-324 SAETPGPQPATAPGP
+324 PDQPAPAPGAE
-339 QPRKKKPVALIAGIA
+339 PRKKKPVALIAGIA
-354 VLALAAVVALCV
+354 VLALAVVVALCV

-508 GENQDGED
+508 GEGQESGD
-516 AQDEAEFTEEQLAYA
+516 AQGESDFTEEQLAYA
-531 HYYLKCQELIDTYGP
+531 HYYLKCQELINTYGP
-546 AGTTNLYDGQMTAMT
+546 AGTTDLYDGQMTAMT
-561 GLALAKLIDFDDD
+561 GLALARLIDFDGD

-582 YNAVQI
+582 YNAVEI

-666 ETLDAIAVCDS
+666 ETLDAIAVRDS

-695 SATEEEWNDFEDDL
+695 SATEEEWNDFEGDL

-726 ESTDDDECETLYGE
+726 ESMDDDECDVLYGE

-760 LDAVEAATD
+760 LEAVEAETE
-769 DAAYD
+769 DAAYAYD
-774 YEIVE
+774 IVE
-779 EDVTYTSSQGEGMEW
+779 QDVTYTSSQGEGTEW

-816 DSLNAQLK
+816 DSLNAHLK
-824 ESFGQDVAN
+824 DSFDEDVAN
-833 AQSWTFESGEVQVQV
+833 AQSWTFESGDVQIQV

-855 REGTIVCVRS
+855 HEGTIVCVRS

-887 DTGQQVGIE
+887 DTGQQVGLE
-896 TATGISLDELKS
+896 TATGVSLDELKS
-908 AAVSAV
+908 AAVTAV

-925 LSTDEESLN
+925 LSTDEDSLN
-934 TLIDEERFYA
+934 TLIDEDRFYA
-944 DENGIVVALWPYE
+944 DENGVVVALWPYE

-968 YVYAFDDDS
+968 YVYAFEDDS
-977 IVGTNAGSFEWGN
+977 IVGTSAGSFEWGN

>member
-23 PVTKVI
+23 PVAKVI
-29 PRSELEKQQAEQAD
+29 PRSDLEQGQQAGRESVGAQPMAGHEAQEAPVAESVHD
-43 EPVQPAEE
+43 ATIGESPDGEPQVEHAASPLAEE
-51 PAVGT
+51 PAEGPD
-56 EAASAVGAAPANQ
+56 GAPL
-69 AAPAEQAVPTA
+69 
-80 SAAQAAPIESA
+80 
-91 APVTP
+91 
-96 AGQAASADLVAP
+96 G
-108 AAQADAALVEDAA
+108 ADAAGDE
-121 AAKPAV
+121 
-127 EGEAP
+127 
-132 MPAKEPVAEV
+132 
-142 AASQLDTDAA
+142 
-152 SDTPTTVLGADD
+152 PTTA
-164 HEGPNDAP
+164 
-172 TTVLSA
+172 LSA
-178 DEAAA
+178 DEAGAA
-183 DAASEDETSVFVIDD
+183 DAASEDETSALAIGG
-198 DASEDETTVLTT
+198 ASEDETTAFAP
-210 DAATTEGIA
+210 DAAAAEGAA
-219 SELPTGA
+219 SELPNGTILLGA
-226 LPLDAEEDAATPDE
+226 DDASAPGEDV
-240 DAAAPND
+240 APND
-247 ELTTVLP
+247 ERTTGLAP
-254 PAPDPDEAERAA
+254 SPDPDEAERAA

-280 ELPEDEPT
+280 EPPQDEAT
-288 TLLGQGPAPAASGDA
+288 TVLGGGVAGRPSSQEAAPR
-303 AGPLQVSWRQPPQQ
+303 QVSWRQPAQDAAAQQ
-317 ATPTQTA
+317 AAQQPAPTQPA
-324 SAETPGPQPATAPGP
+324 PDQPAPAPGAE
-339 QPRKKKPVALIAGIA
+339 PRKKKPVALIAGIA
-354 VLALAAVVALCV
+354 VLALAAVVVLCV

-493 VVTPPAPESDEPASD
+493 VVTPPAPESDESASG
-508 GENQDGED
+508 GEGQESGD
-516 AQDEAEFTEEQLAYA
+516 AQGESEFTEEQLAYA
-531 HYYLKCQELIDTYGP
+531 HYYLKCQELINAYGP
-546 AGTTNLYDGQMTAMT
+546 AGTTDLYDGQMTAMT
-561 GLALAKLIDFDDD
+561 GLALARLIDFDGD

-582 YNAVQI
+582 YNAVEI

-603 WDYQDGEL
+603 WDYQDGGL

-666 ETLDAIAVCDS
+666 ETLDAIAVRDS

-695 SATEEEWNDFEDDL
+695 SATEEEWNDFEGDL

-726 ESTDDDECETLYGE
+726 ESMDDDECDVLYGE

-760 LDAVEAATD
+760 LEAVEAETE
-769 DAAYD
+769 DAAYAYD
-774 YEIVE
+774 IVE
-779 EDVTYTSSQGEGMEW
+779 QDVTYTSSQGEGTEW

-801 YPQFTLADGS
+801 HPQFTLADGS

-816 DSLNAQLK
+816 DSLNAHLK
-824 ESFGQDVAN
+824 DSFDEDVAN
-833 AQSWTFESGEVQVQV
+833 AQSWTFESGDVQIQV

-855 REGTIVCVRS
+855 HEGTIVCVRS

-887 DTGQQVGIE
+887 DTGQQVGLE
-896 TATGISLDELKS
+896 TATGVSLDELKS
-908 AAVSAV
+908 AAVTAV

-920 QPNGT
+920 QPNGA
-925 LSTDEESLN
+925 LSTDEDSLN
-934 TLIDEERFYA
+934 TLIDEDRFYA
-944 DENGIVVALWPYE
+944 DENGVVVALWPYE

-968 YVYAFDDDS
+968 YVYAFEDDS
-977 IVGTNAGSFEWGN
+977 IVGTSAGSFEWGN

>member
-23 PVTKVI
+23 PVAKVI
-29 PRSELEKQQAEQAD
+29 PRSDLEQGQQAGRESVGAQPMAGHEAQEAPVAESVHD
-43 EPVQPAEE
+43 ATIGESPDGEPQVEHAASPLAEE
-51 PAVGT
+51 PAEGPD
-56 EAASAVGAAPANQ
+56 GAPL
-69 AAPAEQAVPTA
+69 
-80 SAAQAAPIESA
+80 
-91 APVTP
+91 
-96 AGQAASADLVAP
+96 G
-108 AAQADAALVEDAA
+108 ADAAGDE
-121 AAKPAV
+121 
-127 EGEAP
+127 
-132 MPAKEPVAEV
+132 
-142 AASQLDTDAA
+142 
-152 SDTPTTVLGADD
+152 
-164 HEGPNDAP
+164 P

-178 DEAAA
+178 DEAGAA
-183 DAASEDETSVFVIDD
+183 DAASEDETSALAIGG
-198 DASEDETTVLTT
+198 ASEDETTAFAP
-210 DAATTEGIA
+210 DAAAAGGAA
-219 SELPTGA
+219 SEPPNGTILLGA
-226 LPLDAEEDAATPDE
+226 DDAPAPGEGV
-240 DAAAPND
+240 APND
-247 ELTTVLP
+247 ERTTVLAP
-254 PAPDPDEAERAA
+254 SPDPDEAERAA

-280 ELPEDEPT
+280 EPPQDEAT
-288 TLLGQGPAPAASGDA
+288 TVLGGGVAGQPSSQEAAPR
-303 AGPLQVSWRQPPQQ
+303 QVSWRQPAQDAAAQQ
-317 ATPTQTA
+317 AAQQPAPTQPA
-324 SAETPGPQPATAPGP
+324 PDQPAPAPGAE
-339 QPRKKKPVALIAGIA
+339 PRKKKPVALIAGIA

-508 GENQDGED
+508 GEGQESGD
-516 AQDEAEFTEEQLAYA
+516 AQGEPEFTEEQLAYA
-531 HYYLKCQELIDTYGP
+531 HYYLKCQELVNTYGP
-546 AGTTNLYDGQMTAMT
+546 AGTTDLYDGQMTAMT
-561 GLALAKLIDFDDD
+561 GLALARLIDFDGD

-582 YNAVQI
+582 YNAVEI

-666 ETLDAIAVCDS
+666 ETLDAIAVRDS

-695 SATEEEWNDFEDDL
+695 SATEEEWNDFEGDL

-726 ESTDDDECETLYGE
+726 ESTDDDGCDTLYGE

-760 LDAVEAATD
+760 LEAVEAETE
-769 DAAYD
+769 DAAYAYD
-774 YEIVE
+774 IVE
-779 EDVTYTSSQGEGMEW
+779 QDVTYTSSQGEGTEW

-801 YPQFTLADGS
+801 YPRFTLADGS

-824 ESFGQDVAN
+824 GSFDEDVAN
-833 AQSWTFESGEVQVQV
+833 AQSWTFESGDVQIQV

-855 REGTIVCVRS
+855 HEGTIVCVRS

-887 DTGQQVGIE
+887 DTGQRVGLE
-896 TATGISLDELKS
+896 TATGVSLDELKS
-908 AAVSAV
+908 AAVTAV

-934 TLIDEERFYA
+934 TLIDEDRFYA
-944 DENGIVVALWPYE
+944 DENGVVVALWPYE
-957 IGSYADGVQLV
+957 IGSYAGGVQLV
-968 YVYAFDDDS
+968 YVYAFEDDS
-977 IVGTNAGSFEWGN
+977 IVGTSAGSFEWGD

>member
-23 PVTKVI
+23 PVAKVI
-29 PRSELEKQQAEQAD
+29 PRSDLEQGQQAGRESVGAQPMAGHEAQEAPVAESVHD
-43 EPVQPAEE
+43 ATIGESPDGEPQVEHAASPLAEE
-51 PAVGT
+51 PAEGPD
-56 EAASAVGAAPANQ
+56 GAPL
-69 AAPAEQAVPTA
+69 
-80 SAAQAAPIESA
+80 
-91 APVTP
+91 
-96 AGQAASADLVAP
+96 G
-108 AAQADAALVEDAA
+108 ADAAGDE
-121 AAKPAV
+121 
-127 EGEAP
+127 
-132 MPAKEPVAEV
+132 
-142 AASQLDTDAA
+142 
-152 SDTPTTVLGADD
+152 
-164 HEGPNDAP
+164 P

-178 DEAAA
+178 DEAGAA
-183 DAASEDETSVFVIDD
+183 DAASEDETSALAIGG
-198 DASEDETTVLTT
+198 ASEDETTAFAPDV
-210 DAATTEGIA
+210 AAAEGAA
-219 SELPTGA
+219 SELPNGTILLGA
-226 LPLDAEEDAATPDE
+226 DAAPAPGE
-240 DAAAPND
+240 DVAPND
-247 ELTTVLP
+247 ERATVLAP
-254 PAPDPDEAERAA
+254 SPDPDEAERAA
-266 AAADAAAAEDALWS
+266 AAADAVAAEDALWS
-280 ELPEDEPT
+280 EPTQDEAT
-288 TLLGQGPAPAASGDA
+288 TVLGGGA
-303 AGPLQVSWRQPPQQ
+303 AGQPSSQEAAPRQVSWRQPAQDAAAQQ
-317 ATPTQTA
+317 AAQQPAPTQPA
-324 SAETPGPQPATAPGP
+324 PDQPAPAPGAE
-339 QPRKKKPVALIAGIA
+339 PRKKKPVALIAGIA

-460 LVIESSDSSDDSSS
+460 LVIESSDSSGYSSS

-508 GENQDGED
+508 GEGQESGDALGES
-516 AQDEAEFTEEQLAYA
+516 EFTEEQIAYA
-531 HYYLKCQELIDTYGP
+531 HYYLKCQELINAYGP
-546 AGTTNLYDGQMTAMT
+546 AGTTDLYDGQMTAMT
-561 GLALAKLIDFDDD
+561 GLALARLIDFNGD

-582 YNAVQI
+582 YNAVEI

-666 ETLDAIAVCDS
+666 ETLDAIAVRDS

-695 SATEEEWNDFEDDL
+695 SATEEEWNDFEGDL

-726 ESTDDDECETLYGE
+726 ESTDDDECDVLYGE

-760 LDAVEAATD
+760 LEAVEAETE
-769 DAAYD
+769 DAAYAYD
-774 YEIVE
+774 IVE
-779 EDVTYTSSQGEGMEW
+779 QDVTYTSSQGEGTEW

-801 YPQFTLADGS
+801 YPRFTLADGS

-816 DSLNAQLK
+816 DSLNAHLK
-824 ESFGQDVAN
+824 DSFDEDVAN
-833 AQSWTFESGEVQVQV
+833 AQSWTFESGDVQIQV

-855 REGTIVCVRS
+855 HEGTIVCVRS

-887 DTGQQVGIE
+887 DTGQQVELE
-896 TATGISLDELKS
+896 TAVGASFDDLKS
-908 AAVSAV
+908 AAVTAV

-920 QPNGT
+920 HPNGT
-925 LSTDEESLN
+925 QSTDEDSLN
-934 TLIDEERFYA
+934 TLIDEDRFYA
-944 DENGIVVALWPYE
+944 DENGVVVALWPYE

-968 YVYAFDDDS
+968 YVYAFEDDS
-977 IVGTNAGSFEWGN
+977 IVGTSAGSFEWGN

>member
-1 MFCTNCGSKLPDD
+1 M
-14 VKFCTQCGA
+14 
-23 PVTKVI
+23 
-29 PRSELEKQQAEQAD
+29 
-43 EPVQPAEE
+43 
-51 PAVGT
+51 
-56 EAASAVGAAPANQ
+56 
-69 AAPAEQAVPTA
+69 
-80 SAAQAAPIESA
+80 
-91 APVTP
+91 
-96 AGQAASADLVAP
+96 
-108 AAQADAALVEDAA
+108 
-121 AAKPAV
+121 
-127 EGEAP
+127 
-132 MPAKEPVAEV
+132 
-142 AASQLDTDAA
+142 
-152 SDTPTTVLGADD
+152 
-164 HEGPNDAP
+164 
-172 TTVLSA
+172 
-178 DEAAA
+178 
-183 DAASEDETSVFVIDD
+183 
-198 DASEDETTVLTT
+198 
-210 DAATTEGIA
+210 
-219 SELPTGA
+219 
-226 LPLDAEEDAATPDE
+226 
-240 DAAAPND
+240 
-247 ELTTVLP
+247 
-254 PAPDPDEAERAA
+254 
-266 AAADAAAAEDALWS
+266 
-280 ELPEDEPT
+280 
-288 TLLGQGPAPAASGDA
+288 
-303 AGPLQVSWRQPPQQ
+303 
-317 ATPTQTA
+317 
-324 SAETPGPQPATAPGP
+324 
-339 QPRKKKPVALIAGIA
+339 
-354 VLALAAVVALCV
+354 
-366 FVVPRFLDAAGPTV
+366 
-380 TYGQTDPV
+380 
-388 QCSVV
+388 
-393 TRIRPR
+393 
-399 DAEGNELTS
+399 
-408 YVVSLVERT
+408 
-417 ADRQDRT
+417 
-424 SADDGIADA
+424 
-433 VAQIRVTGNNGF
+433 
-445 TMEDFGDDIADGDYY
+445 
-460 LVIESSDSSDDSSS
+460 
-474 DQRIPIHYE
+474 
-483 HDNPDADSEV
+483 
-493 VVTPPAPESDEPASD
+493 
-508 GENQDGED
+508 
-516 AQDEAEFTEEQLAYA
+516 
-531 HYYLKCQELIDTYGP
+531 
-546 AGTTNLYDGQMTAMT
+546 
-561 GLALAKLIDFDDD
+561 
-574 GLNELLVS
+574 
-582 YNAVQI
+582 
-588 GTDAAS
+588 
-594 ADEVYPVEV
+594 
-603 WDYQDGEL
+603 
-611 VQVYEGNAPYTN
+611 
-623 GGAYFL
+623 
-629 DLYEYNDLPVI
+629 I

-666 ETLDAIAVCDS
+666 ETLDAIAVRDS

-824 ESFGQDVAN
+824 ESFDQDVAN
-833 AQSWTFESGEVQVQV
+833 AQSWTFESGEVQIQV

-855 REGTIVCVRS
+855 HEGTIVCVRS

-896 TATGISLDELKS
+896 TATGVSLDELKS

-925 LSTDEESLN
+925 LSTDAESLN

>member
-51 PAVGT
+51 PAAGT
-56 EAASAVGAAPANQ
+56 EAASAVGAAPASR

-96 AGQAASADLVAP
+96 A
-108 AAQADAALVEDAA
+108 
-121 AAKPAV
+121 
-127 EGEAP
+127 
-132 MPAKEPVAEV
+132 
-142 AASQLDTDAA
+142 
-152 SDTPTTVLGADD
+152 
-164 HEGPNDAP
+164 
-172 TTVLSA
+172 
-178 DEAAA
+178 
-183 DAASEDETSVFVIDD
+183 DAASEDETSVFVIDN

-210 DAATTEGIA
+210 DAATTEGTA

-280 ELPEDEPT
+280 EPPEDEPT

-324 SAETPGPQPATAPGP
+324 SAETPGPQPATAPGAE
-339 QPRKKKPVALIAGIA
+339 PRKKKPVALIAAIA
-354 VLALAAVVALCV
+354 VLALAAVVVLCV

-460 LVIESSDSSDDSSS
+460 LVIEPSDSSDDSSS

-493 VVTPPAPESDEPASD
+493 VVTPPAPEPDEPASD
-508 GENQDGED
+508 GEGESQDSED
-516 AQDEAEFTEEQLAYA
+516 AQGESEFTEEQLAYA
-531 HYYLKCQELIDTYGP
+531 HYYLKCQELINTYGP
-546 AGTTNLYDGQMTAMT
+546 AGTTDLYDGQMTAMT
-561 GLALAKLIDFDDD
+561 GLALAQLIDFDGD

-582 YNAVQI
+582 YNAVEI

-666 ETLDAIAVCDS
+666 ETLDAIAVRDS

-695 SATEEEWNDFEDDL
+695 SATEEEWNDFEGDL

-718 LFNNAVEA
+718 LFDNAVEA
-726 ESTDDDECETLYGE
+726 ESMDDDECDVLYGE
-740 DLRAATEDTFAEL
+740 DLRAATEDTFVEL

-760 LDAVEAATD
+760 LEAVEAETE
-769 DAAYD
+769 DAAYAYD
-774 YEIVE
+774 IVE
-779 EDVTYTSSQGEGMEW
+779 QDVTYTSSQGEGTEW

-824 ESFGQDVAN
+824 GSFDEDVAN
-833 AQSWTFESGEVQVQV
+833 AQSWTFESGDVQIQV

-855 REGTIVCVRS
+855 HEGTIVCVRS

-887 DTGQQVGIE
+887 DTGQQVGLE
-896 TATGISLDELKS
+896 TATGVSLDELKS
-908 AAVSAV
+908 AAVTAV

-925 LSTDEESLN
+925 LSTDEDSLN

>member
-23 PVTKVI
+23 PVAKVI
-29 PRSELEKQQAEQAD
+29 TRSELEQQGDGQSPAQSELEQS
-43 EPVQPAEE
+43 QPA
-51 PAVGT
+51 
-56 EAASAVGAAPANQ
+56 AAADQNSAEDA
-69 AAPAEQAVPTA
+69 
-80 SAAQAAPIESA
+80 
-91 APVTP
+91 
-96 AGQAASADLVAP
+96 VAP
-108 AAQADAALVEDAA
+108 SELEAETAVLVEAEAGADAESETEALVESEADAETETLAGAEGATSVDASTGVEADADAEAGA
-121 AAKPAV
+121 ADGPTST
-127 EGEAP
+127 EA
-132 MPAKEPVAEV
+132 
-142 AASQLDTDAA
+142 
-152 SDTPTTVLGADD
+152 
-164 HEGPNDAP
+164 
-172 TTVLSA
+172 A
-178 DEAAA
+178 DEAAR
-183 DAASEDETSVFVIDD
+183 
-198 DASEDETTVLTT
+198 
-210 DAATTEGIA
+210 
-219 SELPTGA
+219 
-226 LPLDAEEDAATPDE
+226 AE
-240 DAAAPND
+240 
-247 ELTTVLP
+247 
-254 PAPDPDEAERAA
+254 
-266 AAADAAAAEDALWS
+266 AAADAAAAASALWS
-280 ELPEDEPT
+280 DPGQEEATTVIGQDGPQAVLSSGNAARQVPWQQPASQQEPS
-288 TLLGQGPAPAASGDA
+288 APG
-303 AGPLQVSWRQPPQQ
+303 VPQQ
-317 ATPTQTA
+317 SMPTQVAPRVLDQEGGQQPA
-324 SAETPGPQPATAPGP
+324 SAVQ

-460 LVIESSDSSDDSSS
+460 LVIEPLDSSDDSSS

-483 HDNPDADSEV
+483 RDNPDADSEV

-531 HYYLKCQELIDTYGP
+531 HYYLKCQELIDAYGP

-666 ETLDAIAVCDS
+666 ETLDAIAVRDS

-760 LDAVEAATD
+760 LDTVDAATGD
-769 DAAYD
+769 DSYD

-824 ESFGQDVAN
+824 ESFDQDVAN
-833 AQSWTFESGEVQVQV
+833 AQSWTFESGEVQIQV

-855 REGTIVCVRS
+855 HEGTIVCVRS

-896 TATGISLDELKS
+896 TATGVSLDELKS
-908 AAVSAV
+908 AAVTAV

-968 YVYAFDDDS
+968 YVYAFDGDS

>member
-23 PVTKVI
+23 PVAKVI
-29 PRSELEKQQAEQAD
+29 PRSDLEQGQQAGRESVGAQPMAGHEAQEAPVAESVHD
-43 EPVQPAEE
+43 ATIGESPDGEPQVEHAASPLAEE
-51 PAVGT
+51 PAEGPD
-56 EAASAVGAAPANQ
+56 GAPL
-69 AAPAEQAVPTA
+69 
-80 SAAQAAPIESA
+80 
-91 APVTP
+91 
-96 AGQAASADLVAP
+96 G
-108 AAQADAALVEDAA
+108 ADAAGDE
-121 AAKPAV
+121 
-127 EGEAP
+127 
-132 MPAKEPVAEV
+132 
-142 AASQLDTDAA
+142 
-152 SDTPTTVLGADD
+152 
-164 HEGPNDAP
+164 P

-178 DEAAA
+178 DEAGAA
-183 DAASEDETSVFVIDD
+183 DAASEDETSALAIGG
-198 DASEDETTVLTT
+198 ASEDETTAFVP
-210 DAATTEGIA
+210 DAAAAEGAA
-219 SELPTGA
+219 SELPNGTILLGA
-226 LPLDAEEDAATPDE
+226 DDAPAPGEDVAS
-240 DAAAPND
+240 ND
-247 ELTTVLP
+247 ERTTVLAP
-254 PAPDPDEAERAA
+254 SPDPDEAERAA

-280 ELPEDEPT
+280 EPPQDEAT
-288 TLLGQGPAPAASGDA
+288 TVLGGGVAGQPSSQEAAPR
-303 AGPLQVSWRQPPQQ
+303 QVSWRQPAQDAAAQQ
-317 ATPTQTA
+317 AAQQPAPTQPA
-324 SAETPGPQPATAPGP
+324 PDQPAPAPGAE
-339 QPRKKKPVALIAGIA
+339 PRKKKPVALIAGIA

-508 GENQDGED
+508 GEGEGQDSEDTQGES
-516 AQDEAEFTEEQLAYA
+516 EFTEEQLAYA
-531 HYYLKCQELIDTYGP
+531 HYYLKCQELINTYGP
-546 AGTTNLYDGQMTAMT
+546 AGTTDLYDGQMTAMT
-561 GLALAKLIDFDDD
+561 GLALARLIDFDGD

-582 YNAVQI
+582 YYAVEI

-666 ETLDAIAVCDS
+666 ETLDAIAVRDS

-695 SATEEEWNDFEDDL
+695 SATEEEWNDFEGDL

-726 ESTDDDECETLYGE
+726 ESMDDDECDVLYGE

-760 LDAVEAATD
+760 LEAVEAETE
-769 DAAYD
+769 DAAYAYD
-774 YEIVE
+774 IVE
-779 EDVTYTSSQGEGMEW
+779 QDVTYTSSQGEGTEW

-816 DSLNAQLK
+816 DSLNAHLK
-824 ESFGQDVAN
+824 DSFDEDVAN
-833 AQSWTFESGEVQVQV
+833 AQSWTFESGDVQIQV

-855 REGTIVCVRS
+855 HEGTIVCVRS

-887 DTGQQVGIE
+887 DTGQQVGLE
-896 TATGISLDELKS
+896 TVTGVSLDELKS
-908 AAVSAV
+908 AAVTAV

-925 LSTDEESLN
+925 LSTDEDSLN
-934 TLIDEERFYA
+934 TLIDEDRFYA
-944 DENGIVVALWPYE
+944 DENGVVVALWPYE

-968 YVYAFDDDS
+968 YVYAFEDDS
-977 IVGTNAGSFEWGN
+977 IVGTSAGSFEWGN

>member
-23 PVTKVI
+23 PVAKVI
-29 PRSELEKQQAEQAD
+29 TRSELEQQGDGQSPAQSELEQS
-43 EPVQPAEE
+43 QPA
-51 PAVGT
+51 
-56 EAASAVGAAPANQ
+56 AAADQNN
-69 AAPAEQAVPTA
+69 AEDA
-80 SAAQAAPIESA
+80 
-91 APVTP
+91 
-96 AGQAASADLVAP
+96 VAP
-108 AAQADAALVEDAA
+108 SELEAETAVLVEAEAGADAESETEALVESEADAETETLAGAEGATSVDASTGVEADADAEAGA
-121 AAKPAV
+121 ADGPTST
-127 EGEAP
+127 EA
-132 MPAKEPVAEV
+132 
-142 AASQLDTDAA
+142 
-152 SDTPTTVLGADD
+152 
-164 HEGPNDAP
+164 
-172 TTVLSA
+172 A
-178 DEAAA
+178 DEAAR
-183 DAASEDETSVFVIDD
+183 
-198 DASEDETTVLTT
+198 
-210 DAATTEGIA
+210 
-219 SELPTGA
+219 
-226 LPLDAEEDAATPDE
+226 AE
-240 DAAAPND
+240 
-247 ELTTVLP
+247 
-254 PAPDPDEAERAA
+254 
-266 AAADAAAAEDALWS
+266 AAADAAAAASALWS
-280 ELPEDEPT
+280 DPGQEEVT
-288 TLLGQGPAPAASGDA
+288 TVIGQDGPRAVLSSGNAAR
-303 AGPLQVSWRQPPQQ
+303 QVSWQQPASQQEPSAPGAPQQ
-317 ATPTQTA
+317 SMPTQVAPRVPDQEGGQQPA
-324 SAETPGPQPATAPGP
+324 SAVQ

-417 ADRQDRT
+417 AYRQDRT

-493 VVTPPAPESDEPASD
+493 VVTPPTPEPDEPASD
-508 GENQDGED
+508 GEGQESGD
-516 AQDEAEFTEEQLAYA
+516 AQGESEFTEEQLAYA
-531 HYYLKCQELIDTYGP
+531 HYYLKCQELINTYGP
-546 AGTTNLYDGQMTAMT
+546 AGTTDLYDGQMTAMT
-561 GLALAKLIDFDDD
+561 GLALARLIDFDGD

-666 ETLDAIAVCDS
+666 ETLDAIAVRDS

-695 SATEEEWNDFEDDL
+695 SATEEEWNDFEGDL

-760 LDAVEAATD
+760 LEAVEAATD

-824 ESFGQDVAN
+824 ESFEQDVAN
-833 AQSWTFESGEVQVQV
+833 AQSWTFESGEVQIQV

-855 REGTIVCVRS
+855 HEGTIVCVRS

-896 TATGISLDELKS
+896 TAVGVSFDDLKS
-908 AAVSAV
+908 AAVTAV

-925 LSTDEESLN
+925 LSTDEESLD

>member
-23 PVTKVI
+23 PVAKVI
-29 PRSELEKQQAEQAD
+29 PRSDLEQGQQAGRESVGAQPMAGHEAQEAPVAESVHD
-43 EPVQPAEE
+43 ATIGESPDGEPQVEHAASPLAEE
-51 PAVGT
+51 PAEGPD
-56 EAASAVGAAPANQ
+56 GAPL
-69 AAPAEQAVPTA
+69 
-80 SAAQAAPIESA
+80 
-91 APVTP
+91 
-96 AGQAASADLVAP
+96 G
-108 AAQADAALVEDAA
+108 ADAA
-121 AAKPAV
+121 
-127 EGEAP
+127 GEP
-132 MPAKEPVAEV
+132 PNGTI
-142 AASQLDTDAA
+142 L
-152 SDTPTTVLGADD
+152 LGADD
-164 HEGPNDAP
+164 AP
-172 TTVLSA
+172 A
-178 DEAAA
+178 PG
-183 DAASEDETSVFVIDD
+183 EDV
-198 DASEDETTVLTT
+198 
-210 DAATTEGIA
+210 
-219 SELPTGA
+219 
-226 LPLDAEEDAATPDE
+226 
-240 DAAAPND
+240 APND
-247 ELTTVLP
+247 ERTTVLAP
-254 PAPDPDEAERAA
+254 SPDPDEAERAA

-280 ELPEDEPT
+280 EPPQDEAT
-288 TLLGQGPAPAASGDA
+288 TVLGGGVAGQPSSQEAAPR
-303 AGPLQVSWRQPPQQ
+303 QVSWRQPAQDAAAQQ
-317 ATPTQTA
+317 AAQQPAPTQPA
-324 SAETPGPQPATAPGP
+324 PDQPAPAPGAG
-339 QPRKKKPVALIAGIA
+339 PRKKKPVALIAGIA

-460 LVIESSDSSDDSSS
+460 LVIEPSDSSDDSSS

-508 GENQDGED
+508 GKNQDGED

-531 HYYLKCQELIDTYGP
+531 HYYLKCQELIDAYGP

-603 WDYQDGEL
+603 WDYQDGGL

-666 ETLDAIAVCDS
+666 ETLDAIAVRDS

-726 ESTDDDECETLYGE
+726 ESMDDDECETLYGE

-779 EDVTYTSSQGEGMEW
+779 EDVTYTSSQGEGMER

-801 YPQFTLADGS
+801 YPQFTLAGGS

-824 ESFGQDVAN
+824 ESFDEDVAN
-833 AQSWTFESGEVQVQV
+833 AQSWTFESGEVQIQV

-855 REGTIVCVRS
+855 HEGTIVCVRS

-887 DTGQQVGIE
+887 DTGQRVGLE
-896 TATGISLDELKS
+896 TATGVSLDELKS
-908 AAVSAV
+908 AAVTAV

-925 LSTDEESLN
+925 LSTDEDSLN
-934 TLIDEERFYA
+934 TLIDEDRFYA
-944 DENGIVVALWPYE
+944 DENGVVVALWPYE

-968 YVYAFDDDS
+968 YVYAFEDDS
-977 IVGTNAGSFEWGN
+977 IVGTSAGSFEWGN

>member
-23 PVTKVI
+23 PVAKVI
-29 PRSELEKQQAEQAD
+29 PRSDLEQGQQAGRESVGAQPMAGHEAQEAPVAESVHD
-43 EPVQPAEE
+43 ATIGESPDGEPQVEHAASPLAEE
-51 PAVGT
+51 PAEGPD
-56 EAASAVGAAPANQ
+56 GAPL
-69 AAPAEQAVPTA
+69 
-80 SAAQAAPIESA
+80 
-91 APVTP
+91 
-96 AGQAASADLVAP
+96 G
-108 AAQADAALVEDAA
+108 ADAAGDE
-121 AAKPAV
+121 
-127 EGEAP
+127 
-132 MPAKEPVAEV
+132 
-142 AASQLDTDAA
+142 
-152 SDTPTTVLGADD
+152 PTTA
-164 HEGPNDAP
+164 
-172 TTVLSA
+172 LSA
-178 DEAAA
+178 DEAGAA
-183 DAASEDETSVFVIDD
+183 DAASEDETSALAIGG
-198 DASEDETTVLTT
+198 ASEDETTAFAP
-210 DAATTEGIA
+210 DAAAAEGAA
-219 SELPTGA
+219 SEPPNGTILLGA
-226 LPLDAEEDAATPDE
+226 DDASAPGEDV
-240 DAAAPND
+240 APND
-247 ELTTVLP
+247 ERTTGLAP
-254 PAPDPDEAERAA
+254 SPDPDEAERAA

-280 ELPEDEPT
+280 EPPQDEAT
-288 TLLGQGPAPAASGDA
+288 TVLGGGVAGRPSSQEAAPR
-303 AGPLQVSWRQPPQQ
+303 QVSWRQPAQDAAAQQ
-317 ATPTQTA
+317 AAQQPAPTQPA
-324 SAETPGPQPATAPGP
+324 PDQPAPAPGAE
-339 QPRKKKPVALIAGIA
+339 PRKKKPVALIAGIA
-354 VLALAAVVALCV
+354 VLALAAVVVLCV
-366 FVVPRFLDAAGPTV
+366 FVVPRFLDAEGPTV

-493 VVTPPAPESDEPASD
+493 VVTPPAPESDESASG
-508 GENQDGED
+508 GEGQESGD
-516 AQDEAEFTEEQLAYA
+516 AQGESEFTEEQLAYA
-531 HYYLKCQELIDTYGP
+531 HYYLKCQELINAYGP
-546 AGTTNLYDGQMTAMT
+546 AGTTDLYDGQMTAMT
-561 GLALAKLIDFDDD
+561 GLALARLIDFDGD

-582 YNAVQI
+582 YNAVEI

-666 ETLDAIAVCDS
+666 ETLDAIAVRDS

-695 SATEEEWNDFEDDL
+695 SATEEEWNDFEGDL

-726 ESTDDDECETLYGE
+726 ESMDDDECDVLYGE

-760 LDAVEAATD
+760 LEAVEAETE
-769 DAAYD
+769 DAAYAYD
-774 YEIVE
+774 IVE
-779 EDVTYTSSQGEGMEW
+779 QDVTYTSSQGEGTEW

-801 YPQFTLADGS
+801 HPQFTLADGS

-816 DSLNAQLK
+816 DSLNAHLK
-824 ESFGQDVAN
+824 DSFDEDVAN
-833 AQSWTFESGEVQVQV
+833 AQSWTFESGDVQIQV

-855 REGTIVCVRS
+855 HEGTIVCVRS

-887 DTGQQVGIE
+887 DTGQQVGLE
-896 TATGISLDELKS
+896 TATGVSLDELKS
-908 AAVSAV
+908 AAVTAV

-920 QPNGT
+920 QPNGA
-925 LSTDEESLN
+925 LSTDEDSLN
-934 TLIDEERFYA
+934 TLIDEDRFYA
-944 DENGIVVALWPYE
+944 DENGVVVALWPYE

-968 YVYAFDDDS
+968 YVYAFEDDS
-977 IVGTNAGSFEWGN
+977 IVGTSAGSFEWGN

>member
-14 VKFCTQCGA
+14 VKFCTQCGT
-23 PVTKVI
+23 PVAKVI
-29 PRSELEKQQAEQAD
+29 PRSDLEQGQQAGRESVGAQPMAGHEAQEAPVAESVHD
-43 EPVQPAEE
+43 ATIGESPDGEPQVEHAASPLAEE
-51 PAVGT
+51 PAEGPD
-56 EAASAVGAAPANQ
+56 GAPL
-69 AAPAEQAVPTA
+69 
-80 SAAQAAPIESA
+80 
-91 APVTP
+91 
-96 AGQAASADLVAP
+96 G
-108 AAQADAALVEDAA
+108 ADAAGDE
-121 AAKPAV
+121 
-127 EGEAP
+127 
-132 MPAKEPVAEV
+132 
-142 AASQLDTDAA
+142 
-152 SDTPTTVLGADD
+152 
-164 HEGPNDAP
+164 P

-178 DEAAA
+178 DEAGAA
-183 DAASEDETSVFVIDD
+183 DAASEDETSALAIGG
-198 DASEDETTVLTT
+198 ASEDEATAFAP
-210 DAATTEGIA
+210 DAAAAGGAA
-219 SELPTGA
+219 SEPPNGTILLGA
-226 LPLDAEEDAATPDE
+226 DDAPAPGEDV
-240 DAAAPND
+240 APND
-247 ELTTVLP
+247 ERTMVLAP
-254 PAPDPDEAERAA
+254 SPDPDEAERAA

-280 ELPEDEPT
+280 EPPQDEAT
-288 TLLGQGPAPAASGDA
+288 TVLGGGVAGQPSSQEAAPR
-303 AGPLQVSWRQPPQQ
+303 QVSWRQPAQDAAAQQ
-317 ATPTQTA
+317 VAQQPTPTQPMPTQP
-324 SAETPGPQPATAPGP
+324 TPTQPAPDQPAPAPGAE
-339 QPRKKKPVALIAGIA
+339 PRKKKPVALIAGIA

-460 LVIESSDSSDDSSS
+460 LVIEPSDSSDDSSS

-531 HYYLKCQELIDTYGP
+531 HYYLKCQELIDAYGP

-666 ETLDAIAVCDS
+666 ETLDAIAVRDS

-718 LFNNAVEA
+718 LFNNAVEV

-760 LDAVEAATD
+760 LDAVDAATGD
-769 DAAYD
+769 DSYD

-824 ESFGQDVAN
+824 ESFDQDVAN
-833 AQSWTFESGEVQVQV
+833 AQSWTFESGEVQIQV

-855 REGTIVCVRS
+855 HEGTIVCVRS

-896 TATGISLDELKS
+896 TATGVSLDELKS

-968 YVYAFDDDS
+968 YVYAFDDES

>member
-1 MFCTNCGSKLPDD
+1 
-14 VKFCTQCGA
+14 
-23 PVTKVI
+23 
-29 PRSELEKQQAEQAD
+29 
-43 EPVQPAEE
+43 
-51 PAVGT
+51 
-56 EAASAVGAAPANQ
+56 
-69 AAPAEQAVPTA
+69 
-80 SAAQAAPIESA
+80 
-91 APVTP
+91 
-96 AGQAASADLVAP
+96 
-108 AAQADAALVEDAA
+108 
-121 AAKPAV
+121 
-127 EGEAP
+127 
-132 MPAKEPVAEV
+132 
-142 AASQLDTDAA
+142 
-152 SDTPTTVLGADD
+152 
-164 HEGPNDAP
+164 
-172 TTVLSA
+172 
-178 DEAAA
+178 
-183 DAASEDETSVFVIDD
+183 
-198 DASEDETTVLTT
+198 
-210 DAATTEGIA
+210 
-219 SELPTGA
+219 
-226 LPLDAEEDAATPDE
+226 
-240 DAAAPND
+240 
-247 ELTTVLP
+247 
-254 PAPDPDEAERAA
+254 
-266 AAADAAAAEDALWS
+266 
-280 ELPEDEPT
+280 
-288 TLLGQGPAPAASGDA
+288 
-303 AGPLQVSWRQPPQQ
+303 
-317 ATPTQTA
+317 
-324 SAETPGPQPATAPGP
+324 
-339 QPRKKKPVALIAGIA
+339 
-354 VLALAAVVALCV
+354 
-366 FVVPRFLDAAGPTV
+366 
-380 TYGQTDPV
+380 
-388 QCSVV
+388 
-393 TRIRPR
+393 
-399 DAEGNELTS
+399 
-408 YVVSLVERT
+408 
-417 ADRQDRT
+417 
-424 SADDGIADA
+424 
-433 VAQIRVTGNNGF
+433 
-445 TMEDFGDDIADGDYY
+445 
-460 LVIESSDSSDDSSS
+460 
-474 DQRIPIHYE
+474 
-483 HDNPDADSEV
+483 
-493 VVTPPAPESDEPASD
+493 
-508 GENQDGED
+508 
-516 AQDEAEFTEEQLAYA
+516 
-531 HYYLKCQELIDTYGP
+531 
-546 AGTTNLYDGQMTAMT
+546 MTAMT

-603 WDYQDGEL
+603 WDYQDGGL

-666 ETLDAIAVCDS
+666 ETLDAIAVRDS

-726 ESTDDDECETLYGE
+726 ESMDDDECETLYGE

-779 EDVTYTSSQGEGMEW
+779 EDVTYTSSQGEGMER

-801 YPQFTLADGS
+801 YPQFTLAGGS

-824 ESFGQDVAN
+824 ESFDEDVAN
-833 AQSWTFESGEVQVQV
+833 AQSWTFESGEVQIQV

-855 REGTIVCVRS
+855 HEGTIVCVRS

-887 DTGQQVGIE
+887 DTGQRVGLE
-896 TATGISLDELKS
+896 TATGVSLDELKS
-908 AAVSAV
+908 AAVTAV

-925 LSTDEESLN
+925 LSTDEDSLN
-934 TLIDEERFYA
+934 TLIDEDRFYA
-944 DENGIVVALWPYE
+944 DENGVVVALWPYE

-968 YVYAFDDDS
+968 YVYAFEDDS
-977 IVGTNAGSFEWGN
+977 IVGTSAGSFEWGN

>member
-23 PVTKVI
+23 PVAKVI
-29 PRSELEKQQAEQAD
+29 PRSDLEQGQQAGRESVGAQPMAGHEAQEAPVAESVHD
-43 EPVQPAEE
+43 ATIGESPDGEPQVEHAASPLAEE
-51 PAVGT
+51 PAEGPD
-56 EAASAVGAAPANQ
+56 GAPL
-69 AAPAEQAVPTA
+69 
-80 SAAQAAPIESA
+80 
-91 APVTP
+91 
-96 AGQAASADLVAP
+96 G
-108 AAQADAALVEDAA
+108 ADAAGDE
-121 AAKPAV
+121 
-127 EGEAP
+127 
-132 MPAKEPVAEV
+132 
-142 AASQLDTDAA
+142 
-152 SDTPTTVLGADD
+152 
-164 HEGPNDAP
+164 P

-178 DEAAA
+178 DEAGAA
-183 DAASEDETSVFVIDD
+183 DAASEDETSALAIGG
-198 DASEDETTVLTT
+198 ASEDETTAFAP
-210 DAATTEGIA
+210 DAAAAEGAA
-219 SELPTGA
+219 SELPNGTILLGA
-226 LPLDAEEDAATPDE
+226 DDAPAPGEDV
-240 DAAAPND
+240 APND
-247 ELTTVLP
+247 ERTTVLAP
-254 PAPDPDEAERAA
+254 SPDPDEAERAA

-280 ELPEDEPT
+280 EPPQDEAT
-288 TLLGQGPAPAASGDA
+288 TVLGGGVAGQPSSQEAAPR
-303 AGPLQVSWRQPPQQ
+303 QVSWRQPAQDAAAQQ
-317 ATPTQTA
+317 AAQQPAPTQPA
-324 SAETPGPQPATAPGP
+324 PDQPAPAPGAE
-339 QPRKKKPVALIAGIA
+339 PRKKKPVALIAGIA

-493 VVTPPAPESDEPASD
+493 VVTPPAPESDESASG
-508 GENQDGED
+508 GEGQESGD
-516 AQDEAEFTEEQLAYA
+516 AQGESEFTEEQLAYA
-531 HYYLKCQELIDTYGP
+531 HYYLKCQELINAYGP
-546 AGTTNLYDGQMTAMT
+546 AGTTDLYDGQMTAMT
-561 GLALAKLIDFDDD
+561 GLALARLIDFDGD

-666 ETLDAIAVCDS
+666 ETLDAIAVRDS

-695 SATEEEWNDFEDDL
+695 SATEEEWNDFEGDL

-726 ESTDDDECETLYGE
+726 ESTDDDECDALYGE
-740 DLRAATEDTFAEL
+740 DLCAATEDTFVEL

-811 TTPAL
+811 TTSAL

-824 ESFGQDVAN
+824 ESFDENVAN
-833 AQSWTFESGEVQVQV
+833 AQSWTFESGDVQIQV

-855 REGTIVCVRS
+855 HEGTIVCVRS

-896 TATGISLDELKS
+896 TATGVSLDELKS
-908 AAVSAV
+908 AAVTAV

-925 LSTDEESLN
+925 LSTDEDSLN
-934 TLIDEERFYA
+934 TLIDEDRFYA
-944 DENGIVVALWPYE
+944 DENGVVVALWPYE

-968 YVYAFDDDS
+968 YVYAFEDDS
-977 IVGTNAGSFEWGN
+977 IVGTSAGSFEWGN

>member
-23 PVTKVI
+23 PVAKVI
-29 PRSELEKQQAEQAD
+29 PRSDLEQGQRAGRESVGAQPMAGHEAQEAPVAESVHDATIGESPD
-43 EPVQPAEE
+43 GEPQVEHAASPLAEE
-51 PAVGT
+51 PAEGPD
-56 EAASAVGAAPANQ
+56 GAPL
-69 AAPAEQAVPTA
+69 
-80 SAAQAAPIESA
+80 
-91 APVTP
+91 
-96 AGQAASADLVAP
+96 G
-108 AAQADAALVEDAA
+108 ADAARDE
-121 AAKPAV
+121 
-127 EGEAP
+127 
-132 MPAKEPVAEV
+132 
-142 AASQLDTDAA
+142 
-152 SDTPTTVLGADD
+152 
-164 HEGPNDAP
+164 P

-178 DEAAA
+178 DEAGAA
-183 DAASEDETSVFVIDD
+183 DAASEDETSALAIGG
-198 DASEDETTVLTT
+198 ASEDETTAFVP
-210 DAATTEGIA
+210 DVAAAKGAA
-219 SELPTGA
+219 SELPNGTILLGA
-226 LPLDAEEDAATPDE
+226 DDAPALGEDV
-240 DAAAPND
+240 APND
-247 ELTTVLP
+247 ERTTVLAP
-254 PAPDPDEAERAA
+254 SPDPDEAERAA

-280 ELPEDEPT
+280 EPPQDEAT
-288 TLLGQGPAPAASGDA
+288 TVLGGGA
-303 AGPLQVSWRQPPQQ
+303 AGQPSSQEAAPRQVSWRQPAQDAAAQQ
-317 ATPTQTA
+317 AAQ
-324 SAETPGPQPATAPGP
+324 QPAPDQPAPAPGAE
-339 QPRKKKPVALIAGIA
+339 PRKKKPVALIAGIA

-493 VVTPPAPESDEPASD
+493 VVTPPAPESDESASG
-508 GENQDGED
+508 GEGQESGD
-516 AQDEAEFTEEQLAYA
+516 AQGESEFTEEQLAYA
-531 HYYLKCQELIDTYGP
+531 HYYLKCQELINAYGP
-546 AGTTNLYDGQMTAMT
+546 AGTTDLYDGQMTAMT
-561 GLALAKLIDFDDD
+561 GLALARLIDFDGD

-582 YNAVQI
+582 YNAVEI

-666 ETLDAIAVCDS
+666 ETLDAIAVRDS

-695 SATEEEWNDFEDDL
+695 SATEEEWNDFEGDL

-726 ESTDDDECETLYGE
+726 ESMDDDECDVLYGE

-760 LDAVEAATD
+760 LEAVEAETE
-769 DAAYD
+769 DAAYAYD
-774 YEIVE
+774 IVE
-779 EDVTYTSSQGEGMEW
+779 QDVTYTSSQGEGTEW

-816 DSLNAQLK
+816 DSLNAHLK
-824 ESFGQDVAN
+824 DSFDEDVAN
-833 AQSWTFESGEVQVQV
+833 AQSWTFESGDVQIQV
-848 HRDTVTY
+848 HRDTMTY
-855 REGTIVCVRS
+855 HEGTIVCVRS

-887 DTGQQVGIE
+887 DTGQQVGLE
-896 TATGISLDELKS
+896 TVTGVSLDELKS
-908 AAVSAV
+908 AAVTAV

-925 LSTDEESLN
+925 LSTDEDSLN
-934 TLIDEERFYA
+934 TLIDEDRFYA
-944 DENGIVVALWPYE
+944 DENGVVVALWPYE

-968 YVYAFDDDS
+968 YVYAFEDDS
-977 IVGTNAGSFEWGN
+977 IVGTSAGSFEWGN

>member
-43 EPVQPAEE
+43 EPVQPTEE
-51 PAVGT
+51 PAAGT

-96 AGQAASADLVAP
+96 AGQAASADFVAP

-142 AASQLDTDAA
+142 AASPLDTDAA

-198 DASEDETTVLTT
+198 DASEDE
-210 DAATTEGIA
+210 
-219 SELPTGA
+219 
-226 LPLDAEEDAATPDE
+226 
-240 DAAAPND
+240 
-247 ELTTVLP
+247 TTVLP

-324 SAETPGPQPATAPGP
+324 SAETPGPQPATAPGAE
-339 QPRKKKPVALIAGIA
+339 PRKKKPVALIAGIA

-460 LVIESSDSSDDSSS
+460 LVIEPSDSSDDSSS

-493 VVTPPAPESDEPASD
+493 VVTPPAPESDESASG
-508 GENQDGED
+508 GEGQESGD
-516 AQDEAEFTEEQLAYA
+516 AQGESEFTEEQLAYA
-531 HYYLKCQELIDTYGP
+531 HYYLKCQELINAYGP

-561 GLALAKLIDFDDD
+561 GLALARLIDFDGD

-666 ETLDAIAVCDS
+666 ETLDAIAVRDS

-695 SATEEEWNDFEDDL
+695 SATEEEWYDFEDDL

-718 LFNNAVEA
+718 LFNIAVEA

-760 LDAVEAATD
+760 LDAVDAATG
-769 DAAYD
+769 DASYD

-824 ESFGQDVAN
+824 ESFDQDVAN
-833 AQSWTFESGEVQVQV
+833 AQSWTFESGEVQIQV

-855 REGTIVCVRS
+855 HEGTIVCVRS

-882 TFYDL
+882 AFYDL

-896 TATGISLDELKS
+896 TATGVSLDELKS
-908 AAVSAV
+908 AAVTAV

-920 QPNGT
+920 RPNGT

>member
-23 PVTKVI
+23 PVAKVI
-29 PRSELEKQQAEQAD
+29 PRSDLEQGQQAGRESVGAQPMAGHEAQEAPVAESVHD
-43 EPVQPAEE
+43 ATIGESPDREPQVEHAASPLAEE
-51 PAVGT
+51 PAEGPD
-56 EAASAVGAAPANQ
+56 GAPL
-69 AAPAEQAVPTA
+69 
-80 SAAQAAPIESA
+80 
-91 APVTP
+91 
-96 AGQAASADLVAP
+96 G
-108 AAQADAALVEDAA
+108 ADAAGDE
-121 AAKPAV
+121 
-127 EGEAP
+127 
-132 MPAKEPVAEV
+132 
-142 AASQLDTDAA
+142 
-152 SDTPTTVLGADD
+152 
-164 HEGPNDAP
+164 P

-178 DEAAA
+178 DEAGAA
-183 DAASEDETSVFVIDD
+183 DAASEDETSALAIGG
-198 DASEDETTVLTT
+198 ASEDEATAFAP
-210 DAATTEGIA
+210 DAAAAGGAA
-219 SELPTGA
+219 SEPPNGTILLGA
-226 LPLDAEEDAATPDE
+226 DDAPAPGEDV
-240 DAAAPND
+240 APND
-247 ELTTVLP
+247 ERTMVLAP
-254 PAPDPDEAERAA
+254 SPDPDEAERAA

-280 ELPEDEPT
+280 EPPQDEAT
-288 TLLGQGPAPAASGDA
+288 TVLGGGVAGQPSSQEAAPR
-303 AGPLQVSWRQPPQQ
+303 QVSWRQPAQDAAAQQ
-317 ATPTQTA
+317 TAQQPAPTQ
-324 SAETPGPQPATAPGP
+324 PAPAPGAE
-339 QPRKKKPVALIAGIA
+339 PRKKKPVALIAGIA

-366 FVVPRFLDAAGPTV
+366 FVVPRFLDAAGPAV

-474 DQRIPIHYE
+474 DRRIPIHYE

-493 VVTPPAPESDEPASD
+493 VVTPPAPESDEPASG
-508 GENQDGED
+508 GEGEGQDSEDTQGES
-516 AQDEAEFTEEQLAYA
+516 EFTEEQLAYA
-531 HYYLKCQELIDTYGP
+531 HYYLKCQELINAYGP
-546 AGTTNLYDGQMTAMT
+546 AGTTDLYDGQMTAMT
-561 GLALAKLIDFDDD
+561 GLALAQLIDFDGD

-582 YNAVQI
+582 YNAVEI

-594 ADEVYPVEV
+594 ADEVYPVGV

-640 CAVWYDMQVDN
+640 CAVWHDMQVDN

-666 ETLDAIAVCDS
+666 EALDAIAVRDF

-695 SATEEEWNDFEDDL
+695 SATEEEWNDFEGDL

-718 LFNNAVEA
+718 LFNNVVEA
-726 ESTDDDECETLYGE
+726 ESMDDDECETLYGE

-824 ESFGQDVAN
+824 ESFDQDVAN
-833 AQSWTFESGEVQVQV
+833 AQSWTFESGEVQIQV

-855 REGTIVCVRS
+855 HEGTIVCVRS

-896 TATGISLDELKS
+896 TATGVSLDELKS
-908 AAVSAV
+908 VAVSAV

-968 YVYAFDDDS
+968 YVHAFEDDS

>member
-23 PVTKVI
+23 PVAKVI
-29 PRSELEKQQAEQAD
+29 PRSDLEQGQQAGRESVGAQPMTGHEAQEAPVAESVHD
-43 EPVQPAEE
+43 ATIGESPDGEPQVEHAASPLAEE
-51 PAVGT
+51 PAEGPD
-56 EAASAVGAAPANQ
+56 GAPL
-69 AAPAEQAVPTA
+69 
-80 SAAQAAPIESA
+80 
-91 APVTP
+91 
-96 AGQAASADLVAP
+96 G
-108 AAQADAALVEDAA
+108 ADAAGDE
-121 AAKPAV
+121 
-127 EGEAP
+127 
-132 MPAKEPVAEV
+132 
-142 AASQLDTDAA
+142 
-152 SDTPTTVLGADD
+152 
-164 HEGPNDAP
+164 P

-178 DEAAA
+178 DEAGAA
-183 DAASEDETSVFVIDD
+183 DAASEDETSALAIGG
-198 DASEDETTVLTT
+198 ASEDETTAFAP
-210 DAATTEGIA
+210 DAAAAEGA
-219 SELPTGA
+219 TSEPPNGTILLGA
-226 LPLDAEEDAATPDE
+226 DDAPAPGEDV
-240 DAAAPND
+240 APND
-247 ELTTVLP
+247 ERTTVLAP
-254 PAPDPDEAERAA
+254 SPDPDEAERAA

-280 ELPEDEPT
+280 EPPQDEAT
-288 TLLGQGPAPAASGDA
+288 TVLGGGVAGQPSSQEAAPR
-303 AGPLQVSWRQPPQQ
+303 QVSWRQPAQDAAAQQ
-317 ATPTQTA
+317 AAQQPAPTQPA
-324 SAETPGPQPATAPGP
+324 PDQPAPAPGAE
-339 QPRKKKPVALIAGIA
+339 PRKKKPVALIAGIA

-493 VVTPPAPESDEPASD
+493 VVTPPAPESDESASG
-508 GENQDGED
+508 GEGQESGD
-516 AQDEAEFTEEQLAYA
+516 AQGESEFTEEQLAYA
-531 HYYLKCQELIDTYGP
+531 HYYLKCQELINAYGP
-546 AGTTNLYDGQMTAMT
+546 AGTTDLYDGQMTAMT
-561 GLALAKLIDFDDD
+561 GLALARLIDFDGD

-582 YNAVQI
+582 YNAVEI

-651 ASLVDEYTGYFSQVS
+651 ANLVDEYTGYFSQVS
-666 ETLDAIAVCDS
+666 ETLDAIAVRDS

-695 SATEEEWNDFEDDL
+695 SATEEEWNDFEGDL

-718 LFNNAVEA
+718 LFNNVVEA
-726 ESTDDDECETLYGE
+726 ESTDDDGCDTLYGE

-760 LDAVEAATD
+760 LEAVEAETEDGAY
-769 DAAYD
+769 AYD
-774 YEIVE
+774 IVE
-779 EDVTYTSSQGEGMEW
+779 QEVTYTSSQGEGTEW

-816 DSLNAQLK
+816 DSLNAHLK
-824 ESFGQDVAN
+824 DSFDEDVAN
-833 AQSWTFESGEVQVQV
+833 AQSWTFESGDVQIQV

-855 REGTIVCVRS
+855 HEGTIVCVRS

-896 TATGISLDELKS
+896 TATGVSLDELKS

-968 YVYAFDDDS
+968 YVHAFEDDS

>member
-23 PVTKVI
+23 PVAKVI
-29 PRSELEKQQAEQAD
+29 PRSDLEQGQQAGRESVGAQPMAGHEAQEAPVAESVHD
-43 EPVQPAEE
+43 ATIGESPDGEPQVEHAASPLAEE
-51 PAVGT
+51 PAEGPD
-56 EAASAVGAAPANQ
+56 GAPL
-69 AAPAEQAVPTA
+69 
-80 SAAQAAPIESA
+80 
-91 APVTP
+91 
-96 AGQAASADLVAP
+96 G
-108 AAQADAALVEDAA
+108 ADAAGDE
-121 AAKPAV
+121 
-127 EGEAP
+127 
-132 MPAKEPVAEV
+132 
-142 AASQLDTDAA
+142 
-152 SDTPTTVLGADD
+152 
-164 HEGPNDAP
+164 P

-178 DEAAA
+178 DEAGAA
-183 DAASEDETSVFVIDD
+183 DAASEDETSALAIGG
-198 DASEDETTVLTT
+198 ASEDETT
-210 DAATTEGIA
+210 AFA
-219 SELPTGA
+219 P
-226 LPLDAEEDAATPDE
+226 
-240 DAAAPND
+240 DAAAAGGAASEPPNGTILLGADDAPAPGEDVVPND
-247 ELTTVLP
+247 ERTTVLAP
-254 PAPDPDEAERAA
+254 SPDPDEAERAA

-280 ELPEDEPT
+280 EPPQDEAT
-288 TLLGQGPAPAASGDA
+288 TVLGGGVAGQPSSQEAAPR
-303 AGPLQVSWRQPPQQ
+303 QVSWRQPAQDAAAQQ
-317 ATPTQTA
+317 AAQQPAPTQPA
-324 SAETPGPQPATAPGP
+324 PDQPAPAPGAE
-339 QPRKKKPVALIAGIA
+339 PRKKKPVALIAGIA

-508 GENQDGED
+508 GEGEGQDSEDTQGES
-516 AQDEAEFTEEQLAYA
+516 EFTEEQLAYA
-531 HYYLKCQELIDTYGP
+531 HYYLKCQELINTYGP
-546 AGTTNLYDGQMTAMT
+546 AGTTDLYDGQMTAMT
-561 GLALAKLIDFDDD
+561 GLALARLIDFDGD

-582 YNAVQI
+582 YNAVEI

-666 ETLDAIAVCDS
+666 ETLDAIAVRDS

-695 SATEEEWNDFEDDL
+695 SATEEEWNDFEGDL

-726 ESTDDDECETLYGE
+726 ESMDDDECDVLYGE

-760 LDAVEAATD
+760 LEAVEAETE
-769 DAAYD
+769 DAAYAYD
-774 YEIVE
+774 IVE
-779 EDVTYTSSQGEGMEW
+779 QDVTYTSSQGEGTEW

-816 DSLNAQLK
+816 DSLNARLK
-824 ESFGQDVAN
+824 DSFDEDVAN
-833 AQSWTFESGEVQVQV
+833 AQSWTFESGDVQIQV

-855 REGTIVCVRS
+855 HEGTIVCVRS

-887 DTGQQVGIE
+887 DTGQQVGLE
-896 TATGISLDELKS
+896 TATGVSLDELKS
-908 AAVSAV
+908 AAVTAV

-925 LSTDEESLN
+925 LSTDEDSLN
-934 TLIDEERFYA
+934 TLIDEDRFYA
-944 DENGIVVALWPYE
+944 DENGVVVALWPYE

-968 YVYAFDDDS
+968 YVYAFEDGS
-977 IVGTNAGSFEWGN
+977 IVGTSAGSFEWGN

>member
-23 PVTKVI
+23 PVAKVI
-29 PRSELEKQQAEQAD
+29 PRSDLEQGQQAGRESVGAQPMAGHEAQEAPVAESVHD
-43 EPVQPAEE
+43 ATIGESPDGEPQVEHAASPLAEE
-51 PAVGT
+51 PAEGPD
-56 EAASAVGAAPANQ
+56 GAPL
-69 AAPAEQAVPTA
+69 
-80 SAAQAAPIESA
+80 
-91 APVTP
+91 
-96 AGQAASADLVAP
+96 G
-108 AAQADAALVEDAA
+108 ADAAGDE
-121 AAKPAV
+121 
-127 EGEAP
+127 
-132 MPAKEPVAEV
+132 
-142 AASQLDTDAA
+142 
-152 SDTPTTVLGADD
+152 
-164 HEGPNDAP
+164 P

-178 DEAAA
+178 DEAGAA
-183 DAASEDETSVFVIDD
+183 DAASEDETSALAIGG
-198 DASEDETTVLTT
+198 ASEDETTAFVP
-210 DAATTEGIA
+210 DAAAAEGAA
-219 SELPTGA
+219 SELPNGTILLGA
-226 LPLDAEEDAATPDE
+226 DDAPAPGEDVAS
-240 DAAAPND
+240 ND
-247 ELTTVLP
+247 ERTTVLAP
-254 PAPDPDEAERAA
+254 SPDPDEAERAA

-280 ELPEDEPT
+280 EPPQDEAT
-288 TLLGQGPAPAASGDA
+288 TVLGGGVAGQPSSQEAAPR
-303 AGPLQVSWRQPPQQ
+303 QVSWRQPAQDAAAQQ
-317 ATPTQTA
+317 AAQQPAPTQPA
-324 SAETPGPQPATAPGP
+324 PDQPAPAPGAE
-339 QPRKKKPVALIAGIA
+339 PRKKKPVALIAGIA

-508 GENQDGED
+508 GEGEGQDSEDTQGES
-516 AQDEAEFTEEQLAYA
+516 EFTEEQLAYA
-531 HYYLKCQELIDTYGP
+531 HYYLKCQELVNTYGP
-546 AGTTNLYDGQMTAMT
+546 AGTTDLYDGQMTAMT
-561 GLALAKLIDFDDD
+561 GLALARLIDFDGD

-582 YNAVQI
+582 YYAVEI

-666 ETLDAIAVCDS
+666 ETLDAIAVRDS

-695 SATEEEWNDFEDDL
+695 SATEEEWNDFEGDL

-726 ESTDDDECETLYGE
+726 ESMDDDECDVLYGE

-760 LDAVEAATD
+760 LEAVEAETE
-769 DAAYD
+769 DAAYAYD
-774 YEIVE
+774 IVE
-779 EDVTYTSSQGEGMEW
+779 QDVTYTSSQGEGTEW

-816 DSLNAQLK
+816 DSLNAHLK
-824 ESFGQDVAN
+824 DSFDEDVAN
-833 AQSWTFESGEVQVQV
+833 AQSWTFESGDVQIQV

-855 REGTIVCVRS
+855 HEGTIVCVRS

-887 DTGQQVGIE
+887 DTGQQVGLE
-896 TATGISLDELKS
+896 TATGVSLDELKS
-908 AAVSAV
+908 AAVTAV

-925 LSTDEESLN
+925 LSTDEDSLN
-934 TLIDEERFYA
+934 TLIDEDRFYA
-944 DENGIVVALWPYE
+944 DENGVVVALWPYE

-968 YVYAFDDDS
+968 YVYAFEDDS
-977 IVGTNAGSFEWGN
+977 IVGTSAGSFEWGN

>member
-23 PVTKVI
+23 PVAKVI
-29 PRSELEKQQAEQAD
+29 PRSDLEQGQQAGRESVGAQPMAGHEAQEAPVAESVHD
-43 EPVQPAEE
+43 ATIGESPDGEPQVEHAASPLAEE
-51 PAVGT
+51 PAEGPD
-56 EAASAVGAAPANQ
+56 GAPL
-69 AAPAEQAVPTA
+69 
-80 SAAQAAPIESA
+80 
-91 APVTP
+91 
-96 AGQAASADLVAP
+96 G
-108 AAQADAALVEDAA
+108 ADAAGDE
-121 AAKPAV
+121 
-127 EGEAP
+127 
-132 MPAKEPVAEV
+132 
-142 AASQLDTDAA
+142 
-152 SDTPTTVLGADD
+152 
-164 HEGPNDAP
+164 P

-178 DEAAA
+178 DEAGAA
-183 DAASEDETSVFVIDD
+183 DAASEDETSALAIGG
-198 DASEDETTVLTT
+198 ASEDETTAFAP
-210 DAATTEGIA
+210 DAAAAEGAA
-219 SELPTGA
+219 SELPNGTILLGA
-226 LPLDAEEDAATPDE
+226 DDASAPGEDV
-240 DAAAPND
+240 APND
-247 ELTTVLP
+247 ERTTGLAP
-254 PAPDPDEAERAA
+254 SPDPDEAERAA

-280 ELPEDEPT
+280 EPPQDEAT
-288 TLLGQGPAPAASGDA
+288 TVLGGGVAGRPSSQEAAPR
-303 AGPLQVSWRQPPQQ
+303 QVSWRQPAQDAAAQQ
-317 ATPTQTA
+317 AAQ
-324 SAETPGPQPATAPGP
+324 QPAPDQPAPAPGAE
-339 QPRKKKPVALIAGIA
+339 PRKKKPVALIAGIA
-354 VLALAAVVALCV
+354 VLALAAVVVLCV

-493 VVTPPAPESDEPASD
+493 VVTPPAPESDESASG
-508 GENQDGED
+508 GEGQESGD
-516 AQDEAEFTEEQLAYA
+516 AQGESEFTEEQLAYA
-531 HYYLKCQELIDTYGP
+531 HYYLKCQELINAYGP
-546 AGTTNLYDGQMTAMT
+546 AGTTDLYDGQMTAMT
-561 GLALAKLIDFDDD
+561 GLALARLIDFDGD

-582 YNAVQI
+582 YNAVEI

-603 WDYQDGEL
+603 WDYQDGGL

-666 ETLDAIAVCDS
+666 ETLDAIAVRDS

-695 SATEEEWNDFEDDL
+695 SATEEEWNDFEGDL

-726 ESTDDDECETLYGE
+726 ESMDDDECDVLYGE

-760 LDAVEAATD
+760 LEAVEAETE
-769 DAAYD
+769 DAAYAYD
-774 YEIVE
+774 IVE
-779 EDVTYTSSQGEGMEW
+779 QDVTYTSSQGEGTEW

-801 YPQFTLADGS
+801 YPRFTLADGS

-824 ESFGQDVAN
+824 GSFDEDVAN
-833 AQSWTFESGEVQVQV
+833 AQSWTFESGDVQIQV

-855 REGTIVCVRS
+855 HEGTIVCVRS

-887 DTGQQVGIE
+887 DTGQRVGLE
-896 TATGISLDELKS
+896 TATGVSLDELKS
-908 AAVSAV
+908 AAVTAV

-920 QPNGT
+920 QPNGA
-925 LSTDEESLN
+925 LSTDEDSLN
-934 TLIDEERFYA
+934 TLIDEDRFYA
-944 DENGIVVALWPYE
+944 DENGVVVALWPYE

-968 YVYAFDDDS
+968 YVYAFEDDS
-977 IVGTNAGSFEWGN
+977 IVGTSAGSFEWGN

>member
-23 PVTKVI
+23 PVAKVI
-29 PRSELEKQQAEQAD
+29 PRSDLEQGQQAGRESVGAQPMAGHEAQEAPVAESVHD
-43 EPVQPAEE
+43 ATIGESPDGEPQVEHAASPLAEE
-51 PAVGT
+51 PAEGPD
-56 EAASAVGAAPANQ
+56 GAPL
-69 AAPAEQAVPTA
+69 
-80 SAAQAAPIESA
+80 
-91 APVTP
+91 
-96 AGQAASADLVAP
+96 G
-108 AAQADAALVEDAA
+108 ADAA
-121 AAKPAV
+121 
-127 EGEAP
+127 
-132 MPAKEPVAEV
+132 
-142 AASQLDTDAA
+142 
-152 SDTPTTVLGADD
+152 DD
-164 HEGPNDAP
+164 EP

-178 DEAAA
+178 DEAGAA
-183 DAASEDETSVFVIDD
+183 DAASEDETSALAIGG
-198 DASEDETTVLTT
+198 ASEDETTAFAP
-210 DAATTEGIA
+210 DAVAAEGAA
-219 SELPTGA
+219 SELPNGTILFGA
-226 LPLDAEEDAATPDE
+226 DDAPAPGEDV
-240 DAAAPND
+240 APND
-247 ELTTVLP
+247 ERATVLAP
-254 PAPDPDEAERAA
+254 SPDPDEAERAA

-280 ELPEDEPT
+280 EPPQDEAT
-288 TLLGQGPAPAASGDA
+288 TVLGGGVAGQPSSQEAAPR
-303 AGPLQVSWRQPPQQ
+303 QVSWRQPAQDAAAQQ
-317 ATPTQTA
+317 AAQQPAPTQPA
-324 SAETPGPQPATAPGP
+324 PDQPAPAPGAE
-339 QPRKKKPVALIAGIA
+339 PRKKKPVALIAGIA

-493 VVTPPAPESDEPASD
+493 VVTPPAPESDESASD
-508 GENQDGED
+508 GEGQESGD
-516 AQDEAEFTEEQLAYA
+516 AQGESDFTEEQLAYA
-531 HYYLKCQELIDTYGP
+531 HYYLKCQELINTYGP
-546 AGTTNLYDGQMTAMT
+546 AGTTDLYDGQMTAMT
-561 GLALAKLIDFDDD
+561 GLALARLIDFDGD

-582 YNAVQI
+582 YNAVEI

-666 ETLDAIAVCDS
+666 ETLDAIAVRDS

-695 SATEEEWNDFEDDL
+695 SATEEEWNDFEGDL

-726 ESTDDDECETLYGE
+726 ESMDDDECDVLYGE

-760 LDAVEAATD
+760 LEAVEAETE
-769 DAAYD
+769 DAAYAYD
-774 YEIVE
+774 IVE
-779 EDVTYTSSQGEGMEW
+779 QDVTYTSSQGEGTEW

-801 YPQFTLADGS
+801 YPRFTLADGS

-824 ESFGQDVAN
+824 GSFDEDVAN
-833 AQSWTFESGEVQVQV
+833 AQSWTFESGDVQIQV

-855 REGTIVCVRS
+855 HEGTIVCVRS

-887 DTGQQVGIE
+887 DTGQRVGLE
-896 TATGISLDELKS
+896 TATGVSLDELKS
-908 AAVSAV
+908 AAVTAV

-925 LSTDEESLN
+925 LSTDEDQLN
-934 TLIDEERFYA
+934 TLIDEDRFYA
-944 DENGIVVALWPYE
+944 DENGVVVALWPYE

-968 YVYAFDDDS
+968 YVYAFEDDS
-977 IVGTNAGSFEWGN
+977 IVGTSAGSFEWGN

>member
-23 PVTKVI
+23 PVAKVI
-29 PRSELEKQQAEQAD
+29 PRSDLEQGQQAGRESVGAQPMAGHEAQEAPVAESVHD
-43 EPVQPAEE
+43 ATIGESPDGEPQVEHAASPLAEE
-51 PAVGT
+51 PAEGPD
-56 EAASAVGAAPANQ
+56 GAPL
-69 AAPAEQAVPTA
+69 
-80 SAAQAAPIESA
+80 
-91 APVTP
+91 
-96 AGQAASADLVAP
+96 G
-108 AAQADAALVEDAA
+108 ADAAGDE
-121 AAKPAV
+121 
-127 EGEAP
+127 
-132 MPAKEPVAEV
+132 
-142 AASQLDTDAA
+142 
-152 SDTPTTVLGADD
+152 
-164 HEGPNDAP
+164 P

-178 DEAAA
+178 DEAGAA
-183 DAASEDETSVFVIDD
+183 DAASEDETSALAIGG
-198 DASEDETTVLTT
+198 ASEDETTAFVP
-210 DAATTEGIA
+210 DAAAAEGAA
-219 SELPTGA
+219 SELPNGTILLGA
-226 LPLDAEEDAATPDE
+226 DDAPAPGEDVAS
-240 DAAAPND
+240 ND
-247 ELTTVLP
+247 ERTTVL
-254 PAPDPDEAERAA
+254 APSTDPDEAERAA

-280 ELPEDEPT
+280 EPPQDEAT
-288 TLLGQGPAPAASGDA
+288 TVLGGGVAGQPSSQEAAPR
-303 AGPLQVSWRQPPQQ
+303 QVSWRQPAQDAAAQQ
-317 ATPTQTA
+317 AAQQPAPTQPA
-324 SAETPGPQPATAPGP
+324 PDQPAPAPGAE
-339 QPRKKKPVALIAGIA
+339 PRKKKPVALIAGIA

-508 GENQDGED
+508 GEGLESGD
-516 AQDEAEFTEEQLAYA
+516 AQGESEFTEEQLAYA
-531 HYYLKCQELIDTYGP
+531 HYYLKCQELINTYGP
-546 AGTTNLYDGQMTAMT
+546 AGTTDLYDGQMTAMT
-561 GLALAKLIDFDDD
+561 GLALARLIDFDGD

-582 YNAVQI
+582 YNAVEI

-666 ETLDAIAVCDS
+666 ETLDAIAVRDS

-695 SATEEEWNDFEDDL
+695 SATEEEWNDFEGDL

-726 ESTDDDECETLYGE
+726 ESMDDDECDVLYGE

-760 LDAVEAATD
+760 LEAVEAETE
-769 DAAYD
+769 DAAYAYD
-774 YEIVE
+774 IVE
-779 EDVTYTSSQGEGMEW
+779 QDVTYTSSQGEGTEW

-816 DSLNAQLK
+816 DSLNAHLK
-824 ESFGQDVAN
+824 DSFDQDVAN
-833 AQSWTFESGEVQVQV
+833 AQSWTFESSDVQIQV

-855 REGTIVCVRS
+855 HEGTIVCVRS

-887 DTGQQVGIE
+887 DTGQQVELE
-896 TATGISLDELKS
+896 TAVGVSFDDLKS
-908 AAVSAV
+908 AAVTAV

-925 LSTDEESLN
+925 LSTDEESLD
-934 TLIDEERFYA
+934 TLIDADRFYA
-944 DENGIVVALWPYE
+944 DENGVVVALWPYE

-968 YVYAFDDDS
+968 YVYAFADDS
-977 IVGTNAGSFEWGN
+977 IVGTSAGSFEWGY

>member
-51 PAVGT
+51 PAAGT
-56 EAASAVGAAPANQ
+56 EAASAVGAAPAN
-69 AAPAEQAVPTA
+69 
-80 SAAQAAPIESA
+80 QAAPIESA

-96 AGQAASADLVAP
+96 AGQAASADFVAP

-127 EGEAP
+127 EGEDP

-142 AASQLDTDAA
+142 AASPLDTDAA

-210 DAATTEGIA
+210 DAATTEGTA

-226 LPLDAEEDAATPDE
+226 LPLDAEE

-280 ELPEDEPT
+280 EPPEDEPT

-324 SAETPGPQPATAPGP
+324 SAETPGPQPATAPGAE
-339 QPRKKKPVALIAGIA
+339 PRKKKPVALIAAIA

-366 FVVPRFLDAAGPTV
+366 FVVPRFLNAAGPTV

-460 LVIESSDSSDDSSS
+460 LVIEPSDSSDDSSS

-493 VVTPPAPESDEPASD
+493 VVTPPAPESDESASG
-508 GENQDGED
+508 GEGQESGD
-516 AQDEAEFTEEQLAYA
+516 AQGESEFTEEQLAYA
-531 HYYLKCQELIDTYGP
+531 HYYLKCQELINAYGP
-546 AGTTNLYDGQMTAMT
+546 AGTTDLYDGQMTAMT
-561 GLALAKLIDFDDD
+561 GLALARLIDFDGD

-582 YNAVQI
+582 YNAVEI

-651 ASLVDEYTGYFSQVS
+651 ANLVDEYTGYFSQVS
-666 ETLDAIAVCDS
+666 ETLDAIAVRDS

-695 SATEEEWNDFEDDL
+695 SATEEEWNDFEGDL

-718 LFNNAVEA
+718 LFNNVVEA
-726 ESTDDDECETLYGE
+726 ESTDDDGCDTLYGE

-760 LDAVEAATD
+760 LEAVEAETEDGAY
-769 DAAYD
+769 AYD
-774 YEIVE
+774 IVE
-779 EDVTYTSSQGEGMEW
+779 QEVTYTSSQGEGTEW

-824 ESFGQDVAN
+824 GSFDEDVAN
-833 AQSWTFESGEVQVQV
+833 AQSWTFESGDVQIQV

-855 REGTIVCVRS
+855 HEGTIVCVRS

-887 DTGQQVGIE
+887 DTGQQVGLE
-896 TATGISLDELKS
+896 TATGVSLDELKS
-908 AAVSAV
+908 AAVTAV

-925 LSTDEESLN
+925 LSTDEDSLN
-934 TLIDEERFYA
+934 TLIDEDRFYA
-944 DENGIVVALWPYE
+944 DENGVVVALWPYE

-968 YVYAFDDDS
+968 YVYAFEDDS
-977 IVGTNAGSFEWGN
+977 IVGTSAGSFEWGN

>member
-51 PAVGT
+51 PAAGT

-96 AGQAASADLVAP
+96 AGQAASADSVAS
-108 AAQADAALVEDAA
+108 AAQ
-121 AAKPAV
+121 
-127 EGEAP
+127 
-132 MPAKEPVAEV
+132 
-142 AASQLDTDAA
+142 
-152 SDTPTTVLGADD
+152 
-164 HEGPNDAP
+164 
-172 TTVLSA
+172 
-178 DEAAA
+178 A

-198 DASEDETTVLTT
+198 GASEDETTVLTT
-210 DAATTEGIA
+210 DAATTEGTA

-280 ELPEDEPT
+280 EPPQDEAT
-288 TLLGQGPAPAASGDA
+288 TVLSGGVAGQPSSQEAA
-303 AGPLQVSWRQPPQQ
+303 PLQVSWRQPAQDAAAQQ
-317 ATPTQTA
+317 AAQQPAPTQPA
-324 SAETPGPQPATAPGP
+324 PDQPAPAPGAE
-339 QPRKKKPVALIAGIA
+339 PRKKKPVALIAGIA

-393 TRIRPR
+393 TCIRPR

-460 LVIESSDSSDDSSS
+460 LVIEPSDSSDDSSS

-531 HYYLKCQELIDTYGP
+531 HYYLKCQELIDAYGP

-666 ETLDAIAVCDS
+666 ETLDAIAVRDS

-824 ESFGQDVAN
+824 ESFDQDVAN
-833 AQSWTFESGEVQVQV
+833 AQSWTFESGEVQIQV

-855 REGTIVCVRS
+855 HEGTIVCVRS

-896 TATGISLDELKS
+896 TATGVSLDELKS

>member
-51 PAVGT
+51 PAAGT

-96 AGQAASADLVAP
+96 A
-108 AAQADAALVEDAA
+108 
-121 AAKPAV
+121 
-127 EGEAP
+127 
-132 MPAKEPVAEV
+132 
-142 AASQLDTDAA
+142 
-152 SDTPTTVLGADD
+152 
-164 HEGPNDAP
+164 
-172 TTVLSA
+172 
-178 DEAAA
+178 

-210 DAATTEGIA
+210 DAATTEGTA

-247 ELTTVLP
+247 ELTTVLS

-280 ELPEDEPT
+280 EPPEDEPT

-324 SAETPGPQPATAPGP
+324 SAETPGPQPATAPGAE
-339 QPRKKKPVALIAGIA
+339 PRKKKPVALIAAIA

-366 FVVPRFLDAAGPTV
+366 FVVPRFLDAAGPTA

-460 LVIESSDSSDDSSS
+460 LVIEPSDSSDDSSS

-493 VVTPPAPESDEPASD
+493 VVTPPAPESDESASG
-508 GENQDGED
+508 GEGEGQDSED
-516 AQDEAEFTEEQLAYA
+516 AQGESEFTEEQLAYA
-531 HYYLKCQELIDTYGP
+531 HYYLKCQELIDAYGP
-546 AGTTNLYDGQMTAMT
+546 VGTTNLYDGQMTAMT

-651 ASLVDEYTGYFSQVS
+651 ASLIDEYTGYFSQVS
-666 ETLDAIAVCDS
+666 ETLDAIAVRDS

-740 DLRAATEDTFAEL
+740 DLCAATEDTFAEL

-760 LDAVEAATD
+760 LDAVDAATGD
-769 DAAYD
+769 DSYD
-774 YEIVE
+774 YEIVG

-824 ESFGQDVAN
+824 ESFDQDVAN
-833 AQSWTFESGEVQVQV
+833 AQSWTFESGEVQIQV

-855 REGTIVCVRS
+855 HEGTIVCVRS

>member
-1 MFCTNCGSKLPDD
+1 
-14 VKFCTQCGA
+14 
-23 PVTKVI
+23 
-29 PRSELEKQQAEQAD
+29 
-43 EPVQPAEE
+43 
-51 PAVGT
+51 
-56 EAASAVGAAPANQ
+56 
-69 AAPAEQAVPTA
+69 
-80 SAAQAAPIESA
+80 
-91 APVTP
+91 
-96 AGQAASADLVAP
+96 
-108 AAQADAALVEDAA
+108 
-121 AAKPAV
+121 
-127 EGEAP
+127 
-132 MPAKEPVAEV
+132 
-142 AASQLDTDAA
+142 
-152 SDTPTTVLGADD
+152 
-164 HEGPNDAP
+164 
-172 TTVLSA
+172 
-178 DEAAA
+178 
-183 DAASEDETSVFVIDD
+183 
-198 DASEDETTVLTT
+198 
-210 DAATTEGIA
+210 
-219 SELPTGA
+219 
-226 LPLDAEEDAATPDE
+226 
-240 DAAAPND
+240 
-247 ELTTVLP
+247 
-254 PAPDPDEAERAA
+254 
-266 AAADAAAAEDALWS
+266 
-280 ELPEDEPT
+280 
-288 TLLGQGPAPAASGDA
+288 
-303 AGPLQVSWRQPPQQ
+303 
-317 ATPTQTA
+317 
-324 SAETPGPQPATAPGP
+324 
-339 QPRKKKPVALIAGIA
+339 
-354 VLALAAVVALCV
+354 
-366 FVVPRFLDAAGPTV
+366 
-380 TYGQTDPV
+380 
-388 QCSVV
+388 
-393 TRIRPR
+393 
-399 DAEGNELTS
+399 
-408 YVVSLVERT
+408 
-417 ADRQDRT
+417 
-424 SADDGIADA
+424 
-433 VAQIRVTGNNGF
+433 
-445 TMEDFGDDIADGDYY
+445 
-460 LVIESSDSSDDSSS
+460 
-474 DQRIPIHYE
+474 
-483 HDNPDADSEV
+483 
-493 VVTPPAPESDEPASD
+493 
-508 GENQDGED
+508 
-516 AQDEAEFTEEQLAYA
+516 
-531 HYYLKCQELIDTYGP
+531 
-546 AGTTNLYDGQMTAMT
+546 MT
-561 GLALAKLIDFDDD
+561 GLALAQLIDFDGD

-582 YNAVQI
+582 YNAVEI

-666 ETLDAIAVCDS
+666 ETLDAIAVRDS

-695 SATEEEWNDFEDDL
+695 SATEEEWNDFEGDL

-726 ESTDDDECETLYGE
+726 ESMDDDECDVLYGE

-760 LDAVEAATD
+760 LEAVEAETE
-769 DAAYD
+769 DAAYAYD
-774 YEIVE
+774 IVE
-779 EDVTYTSSQGEGMEW
+779 QDVTYTSSQGEGTEW

-824 ESFGQDVAN
+824 ESFDEDVAN
-833 AQSWTFESGEVQVQV
+833 AQSWTFESGEVQIQV

-855 REGTIVCVRS
+855 HEGTIVCVRS

-896 TATGISLDELKS
+896 TATGVSLDELKS

-968 YVYAFDDDS
+968 YVHAFEDDS

>member
-23 PVTKVI
+23 PVAKVI
-29 PRSELEKQQAEQAD
+29 PRSDLEQGQQAGRESVGAQPMAGHEAQEAPVAESVHD
-43 EPVQPAEE
+43 ATIGESPDGEPQVEHAASPLAEE
-51 PAVGT
+51 PAEGPD
-56 EAASAVGAAPANQ
+56 GAPL
-69 AAPAEQAVPTA
+69 
-80 SAAQAAPIESA
+80 
-91 APVTP
+91 
-96 AGQAASADLVAP
+96 G
-108 AAQADAALVEDAA
+108 ADAAGDE
-121 AAKPAV
+121 
-127 EGEAP
+127 
-132 MPAKEPVAEV
+132 
-142 AASQLDTDAA
+142 
-152 SDTPTTVLGADD
+152 PTTA
-164 HEGPNDAP
+164 
-172 TTVLSA
+172 LSA
-178 DEAAA
+178 DEAGAA
-183 DAASEDETSVFVIDD
+183 DAASEDETSALAIGG
-198 DASEDETTVLTT
+198 ASEDETTAFAP
-210 DAATTEGIA
+210 DAAAAEGAA
-219 SELPTGA
+219 SELPNGTILLGA
-226 LPLDAEEDAATPDE
+226 DDASAPGEDV
-240 DAAAPND
+240 APND
-247 ELTTVLP
+247 ERTTGLAP
-254 PAPDPDEAERAA
+254 SPDPDEAERAA

-280 ELPEDEPT
+280 EPPQDEAT
-288 TLLGQGPAPAASGDA
+288 TVLGGGVAGRPSSQEAAPR
-303 AGPLQVSWRQPPQQ
+303 QVSWRQPAQDAAAQQ
-317 ATPTQTA
+317 AAQQPAPTQPA
-324 SAETPGPQPATAPGP
+324 PDQPAPAPGAE
-339 QPRKKKPVALIAGIA
+339 PRKKKPVALIAGIA
-354 VLALAAVVALCV
+354 VLALAAVVVLCV

-493 VVTPPAPESDEPASD
+493 VVTPPAPESDESASG
-508 GENQDGED
+508 GEGQESGD
-516 AQDEAEFTEEQLAYA
+516 AQGESEFTEEQLAYA
-531 HYYLKCQELIDTYGP
+531 HYYLKCQELINAYGP
-546 AGTTNLYDGQMTAMT
+546 AGTTDLYDGQMTAMT
-561 GLALAKLIDFDDD
+561 GLALARLIDFDGD

-582 YNAVQI
+582 YNAVEI

-666 ETLDAIAVCDS
+666 ETLDAIAVRDS

-695 SATEEEWNDFEDDL
+695 SATEEEWNDFEGDL

-726 ESTDDDECETLYGE
+726 ESMDDDECDVLYGE

-760 LDAVEAATD
+760 LEAVEAETE
-769 DAAYD
+769 DAAYAYD
-774 YEIVE
+774 IVE
-779 EDVTYTSSQGEGMEW
+779 QDVTYTSSQGEGTEW

-801 YPQFTLADGS
+801 HPQFTLADGS

-816 DSLNAQLK
+816 DSLNAHLK
-824 ESFGQDVAN
+824 DSFDEDVAN
-833 AQSWTFESGEVQVQV
+833 AQSWTFESGDVQIQV

-855 REGTIVCVRS
+855 HEGTIVCVRS

-887 DTGQQVGIE
+887 DTGQQVGLE
-896 TATGISLDELKS
+896 TATGVSLDELKS
-908 AAVSAV
+908 AAVTAV

-920 QPNGT
+920 QPNGA
-925 LSTDEESLN
+925 LSTDEDSLN
-934 TLIDEERFYA
+934 TLIDEDRFYA
-944 DENGIVVALWPYE
+944 DENGVVVALWPYE

-968 YVYAFDDDS
+968 YVYAFEDDS
-977 IVGTNAGSFEWGN
+977 IVGTSAGSFEWGN